1 MLMVL
6 MTMAII
12 IVVGTSMLFVTLSS
26 FSNSIADTQQ
36 TRAYN
41 AALTVSGNVQQSMEE
56 IILNKGDLI
65 TREGTYLYFTS
76 NENFTGEEE
85 IVDYTMVNGAK
96 VQVVLTNVGASD
108 GKLED
113 VLVDVIAT
121 CRQQTSKV
129 SFTYH
134 NETTTRNVTLE
145 DTFGNAFVM
154 NSDTGGTEKRDDL
167 VFRRIEG
174 DISINCWDEILDS
187 AGNPVL
193 DEDGNPKKKMT
204 TRVYNPIV
212 LEGLTGSIYANGD
225 LIIGSHDNVIKVQ
238 GNIYCD
244 GNLTIRGLDLGVN
257 LPALYKKEY
266 KKKFIKYSTIGNK
279 TFAGFEI
286 LGTGEYKEH
295 IGDGTVN
302 EAMYL
307 KYTTEAGDDD
317 FLPLQIYDEVSHY
330 TLLDLGITKF
340 YTKVYT
346 SGGQEINNG
355 EGEVLKGADGRPLA
369 IEIGEEPNPNYF
381 GATMYYT
388 PECNPE
394 DMIMQYPQGGNIY
407 CSGDIIFD
415 RVNYGYNWVFDA
427 NVGGGSQLYQ
437 YHDLSVYDSTGK
449 GKISLDGSYSENT
462 AAKNKVYNATVG
474 YNKSKIRGDIFC
486 LGRMIIAP
494 ENLALTS
501 KADKKY
507 HDEAIVFTKMNGSIY
522 DGSVFNGYLDANT
535 IKTQVYSDDD
545 TFFDRVKQLLGFNG
559 NKWNY
564 SIGNYTYSYS
574 NNTRLEWNKK
584 DDKLSTGS
592 GYTSVEV
599 YKNAIGSFIDEIK
612 DGQTY
617 ADLRNLFNSI
627 INNEKTDNGGNLYNN
642 NYILNGD
649 GYLTGMGTG
658 DGEHYVLRPIEFSKN
673 TNFYVYNWN
682 YNTLIK
688 TQANVSEEFRV
699 TEIARQLNNSSLVQE
714 CRTDGT
720 LKNTSTS
727 TVNGVPYQAAVTVK
741 FQTLDVNKVYANG
754 NIEAVGVDAFG
765 YDVKAGLNAKE
776 IDTIGAFVSNE
787 YQEIS
792 VLGII
797 MKINN
802 CDEEDALEII
812 KEDYWK
818 FDEDDDYYNAI
829 GDIGVVI
836 KDHETRTGTDREGIV
851 LGYSVTYNVKVVAT
865 YYAQSVDYDKTDLAH
880 STAHVHYVLQNI
892 SDKQYSFVQYNSKY
906 FLTKDQ
912 KGVLNKDKYWIATV
926 YNEDDDEIEEVFN
939 GKDFKGQDLNT
950 ISNEELKDCVKINNE
965 ILNNCFGGNENYYRD
980 FICAYV
986 RGDGQKF
993 SSGFIFDLEE
1003 KRSQTIAQDPTQFNF
1018 AGSYNDTYYGWSYN
1032 PSKHYYQYQEDTKSY
1047 TVNYC
1052 IKPISDKSYDTV
1064 ETSLKYD
1071 SVKDTIISLFK
1082 DIKQLALVS
1091 NSAVNSFDGIVQGH
1105 NLSVGNMI
1113 TGDKT
1118 TAVGE
1123 NSFNA
1128 GAFYDKNQGDGIYYG
1143 MYLRASNPRFTNVN
1157 KNASV
1162 LDVFHEIMSAGFV
1175 KIAVQKTESLTEASL
1190 REKINKGEVSV
1201 TEYDLFDASDKT
1213 NFEHPLKELKQ
1224 DDCILK
1230 KLGEGVN
1237 GNYSWTSIDTL
1248 NSWASSGNSRGVTNF
1263 YTADTLAYIDG
1274 TLSTLGWVNDDIPNV
1289 WTYVRYKAT
1298 IFNSNDRFYAIFQ
1311 GDDSDKNV
1319 RVMRFRNT
1327 QNKNNS
1333 WTCDNTFGL
1342 DPLYC
1347 SYDEDGNPVGGDKG
1361 GVFVNLDIGGI
1372 RTQVDYTISD
1382 NIYLNF
1388 GGEFGGY
1395 DTEREDSVVFG
1406 ASKDNGVIDSINQ
1419 LNHTKRMNITIDAT
1433 EHDVYVYINAP
1444 SKYNQVGAGEGAYV
1458 RNSDGTYTLVGEG
1471 KGDYSVT
1478 PGIEMRKCSWR
1489 IKGEHNAYIMLV
1501 GDTSINANA
1510 YKLSVNTSGGIN
1522 SSVSDRS
1529 DTMLGT
1535 HFYSGNYTTYSGS
1548 YTITSEGKSSL
1559 KLAAKEIST
1568 VESGDMYII
1577 GTMGNEMTLGRGGY
1591 INGFVY
1597 LPNGRYV
1604 NNSVGFLGILP
1615 NAYSSNNQATIVAQD
1630 VSIKGSNI
1638 GNLIFQAFDVAAS
1651 AGGTGKDVNIDF
1663 IETGEVI
1670 VINKWEFGGYYY
1682 D

>member
-286 LGTGEYKEH
+286 LGTGEYKEY
-295 IGDGTVN
+295 IGAGNVN

-355 EGEVLKGADGRPLA
+355 EGEVLKGADGNPLA

-507 HDEAIVFTKMNGSIY
+507 HDEAIVFTKMNGSSY
-522 DGSVFNGYLDANT
+522 DGSVFDGYLDANT

-545 TFFDRVKQLLGFNG
+545 TFFARVKQLLGFSG
-559 NKWNY
+559 DKWNRKE
-564 SIGNYTYSYS
+564 GNYTYNYSDSYRFKYNVNS
-574 NNTRLEWNKK
+574 AQVLYYYRNHKGSDERNLNSFLSELKKYGNNNINNLKNALIDVFNNTIN
-584 DDKLSTGS
+584 DNQ
-592 GYTSVEV
+592 TS
-599 YKNAIGSFIDEIK
+599 
-612 DGQTY
+612 
-617 ADLRNLFNSI
+617 
-627 INNEKTDNGGNLYNN
+627 LYNN

-682 YNTLIK
+682 YDTLIK

-699 TEIARQLNNSSLVQE
+699 TEIARQLNNSALVQE

-727 TVNGVPYQAAVTVK
+727 TVNGVPYQAAITVK

-802 CDEEDALEII
+802 CDEEEALEIL
-812 KEDYWK
+812 KEDYWGFEDGDNLYTGYADLTYSIKDDEKGNDSIFLKYTLVALANYKCTYYDYHAGGDRTLSWEYAKDNSVRYLVVPVYLYK
-818 FDEDDDYYNAI
+818 FEDGKFYYVNEFNYNDYKQVDEDTIKRECNLTQEQIDRIKQNKIKFSDGLYGTSSTKLNEKASAYIASNQEIPKTRYDSSQYYGDGTFGFNGPDSFHSLLNKIRLLAFKVDTFCINDYLDD
-829 GDIGVVI
+829 D
-836 KDHETRTGTDREGIV
+836 TS
-851 LGYSVTYNVKVVAT
+851 L
-865 YYAQSVDYDKTDLAH
+865 
-880 STAHVHYVLQNI
+880 
-892 SDKQYSFVQYNSKY
+892 
-906 FLTKDQ
+906 
-912 KGVLNKDKYWIATV
+912 LNKDD
-926 YNEDDDEIEEVFN
+926 YNKVQAEITYYDV
-939 GKDFKGQDLNT
+939 KNT
-950 ISNEELKDCVKINNE
+950 I
-965 ILNNCFGGNENYYRD
+965 ENL
-980 FICAYV
+980 A
-986 RGDGQKF
+986 K
-993 SSGFIFDLEE
+993 
-1003 KRSQTIAQDPTQFNF
+1003 N
-1018 AGSYNDTYYGWSYN
+1018 
-1032 PSKHYYQYQEDTKSY
+1032 
-1047 TVNYC
+1047 
-1052 IKPISDKSYDTV
+1052 
-1064 ETSLKYD
+1064 
-1071 SVKDTIISLFK
+1071 
-1082 DIKQLALVS
+1082 IKQLALVS

-1105 NLSVGNMI
+1105 NLSVDTMI
-1113 TGDKT
+1113 TGDEITK
-1118 TAVGE
+1118 VGE

-1201 TEYDLFDASDKT
+1201 TEYDLFDASDET
-1213 NFEHPLKELKQ
+1213 DFDHPLKELKQ

-1237 GNYSWTSIDTL
+1237 GNYRWTSIDTL
-1248 NSWASSGNSRGVTNF
+1248 NSWASSGNSKGITNF
-1263 YTADTLAYIDG
+1263 YTADTLAFIDG
-1274 TLSTLGWVNDDIPNV
+1274 TLSTLGWINDDIPNV

-1319 RVMRFRNT
+1319 RVMRFRNM

-1347 SYDEDGNPVGGDKG
+1347 SYDNDGNPVGGDKG

-1395 DTEREDSVVFG
+1395 DTERESPVVFG
-1406 ASKDNGVIDSINQ
+1406 ASKDNGVIDEINQ

-1458 RNSDGTYTLVGEG
+1458 RNSDGTYALVGEG

-1510 YKLSVNTSGGIN
+1510 YKLSVNTSGGVN
-1522 SSVSDRS
+1522 SSVADRS

-1638 GNLIFQAFDVAAS
+1638 GNLVFQAFDVAAS

>member
-187 AGNPVL
+187 EGKPVL
-193 DEDGNPKKKMT
+193 DSDNNPKKKMT
-204 TRVYNPIV
+204 TRYFNPIV

-225 LIIGSHDNVIKVQ
+225 LIIGAFDNVIKVQ

-286 LGTGEYKEH
+286 LGTGEYKEY
-295 IGDGTVN
+295 IGKGTVN

-307 KYTTEAGDDD
+307 KYTTENGDDD

-340 YTKVYT
+340 YTMVYVDEN
-346 SGGQEINNG
+346 GNKINDGN
-355 EGEVLKGADGRPLA
+355 GEVLKGEDGNPLA
-369 IEIGEEPNPNYF
+369 IEIGDKPNPNYY

-388 PECNPE
+388 QECKPE

-415 RVNYGYNWVFDA
+415 RVNYGYNWVFAPKGTGD
-427 NVGGGSQLYQ
+427 SIQYE
-437 YHDLSVYDSTGK
+437 YHDLSLYDGTGK
-449 GKISLDGSYSENT
+449 GKISLDGSSKENK
-462 AAKNKVYNATVG
+462 AVIDKINAATVAL
-474 YNKSKIRGDIFC
+474 NKSKINGDIFC

-494 ENLALTS
+494 ENLKFPDS
-501 KADKKY
+501 DKT
-507 HDEAIVFTKMNGSIY
+507 EAIVFTQMNGSIY

-535 IKTQVYSDDD
+535 INTQVYSDGD
-545 TFFDRVKQLLGFNG
+545 TFFERVKLLLGFNG

-564 SIGNYTYSYS
+564 NLNKTYNYNYTGGYRLYS
-574 NNTRLEWNKK
+574 NNGNIENREYYKSANDFIYQNLTPFI
-584 DDKLSTGS
+584 DQI
-592 GYTSVEV
+592 TSV
-599 YKNAIGSFIDEIK
+599 N
-612 DGQTY
+612 GQTY
-617 ADLRNLFNSI
+617 ADLKNLFNSI
-627 INNEKTDNGGNLYNN
+627 INKEKADNGGNLCNN
-642 NYILNGD
+642 NYILKGD
-649 GYLTGMGTG
+649 GYLTGKGTDEEEG
-658 DGEHYVLRPIEFSKN
+658 KKLLPIEFGKN
-673 TNFYVYNWN
+673 VNLYIYNWN
-682 YNTLIK
+682 YDLLLK
-688 TQANVSEEFRV
+688 TQTVESEEFRV
-699 TEIARQLNNSSLVQE
+699 TEISRQLNSTSRVQE
-714 CRTDGT
+714 ARADST

-727 TVNGVPYQAAVTVK
+727 TVNGVPYKAALTVK
-741 FQTLDVNKVYANG
+741 YQTLDVNKVYVNG
-754 NIEAVGVDAFG
+754 NIEAVGVNAFR
-765 YDVKAGLNAKE
+765 YDVKAGLHAKE
-776 IDTIGAFVSNE
+776 IIKNGESVSNE

-802 CDEEDALEII
+802 CDEEEAIEIL

-818 FDEDDDYYNAI
+818 FDDDDDYYNAVSDLSISVKDHEYKHDKLDIAHVADVKHDGIILSYKVNYTTTVDYECTSKIKNKTGYRMLGWTKKASMSNYGYQEGSNVHISFNYTIEYFMYDGDFYNEEGKKVKDSEIKEKFGWDDATINRFKNNVAKFSDGLFLDLNKSTLESNIKKEINEFVLRDTSTFPNYWEEEHSIVSCPDI
-829 GDIGVVI
+829 GDIKQKTNSGS
-836 KDHETRTGTDREGIV
+836 KTYGMTETTTE
-851 LGYSVTYNVKVVAT
+851 
-865 YYAQSVDYDKTDLAH
+865 
-880 STAHVHYVLQNI
+880 
-892 SDKQYSFVQYNSKY
+892 
-906 FLTKDQ
+906 
-912 KGVLNKDKYWIATV
+912 
-926 YNEDDDEIEEVFN
+926 
-939 GKDFKGQDLNT
+939 
-950 ISNEELKDCVKINNE
+950 
-965 ILNNCFGGNENYYRD
+965 
-980 FICAYV
+980 
-986 RGDGQKF
+986 
-993 SSGFIFDLEE
+993 
-1003 KRSQTIAQDPTQFNF
+1003 
-1018 AGSYNDTYYGWSYN
+1018 
-1032 PSKHYYQYQEDTKSY
+1032 
-1047 TVNYC
+1047 
-1052 IKPISDKSYDTV
+1052 YDTV

-1071 SVKDTIISLFK
+1071 SVKDTVISLVK

-1091 NSAVNSFDGIVQGH
+1091 DKEVNSFDAIVKDPKD
-1105 NLSVGNMI
+1105 NLSVDTMI
-1113 TGDKT
+1113 TYDKISVYGDG
-1118 TAVGE
+1118 VYGV
-1123 NSFNA
+1123 

-1213 NFEHPLKELKQ
+1213 NFDHPLKELKQ

-1311 GDDSDKNV
+1311 GDDRDKNV

-1395 DTEREDSVVFG
+1395 DTERESPVVFG
-1406 ASKDNGVIDSINQ
+1406 ASKDNGVIDEINQ

-1444 SKYNQVGAGEGAYV
+1444 SKYTQVEAGKGAYV
-1458 RNSDGTYTLVGEG
+1458 KNSDGTYTMVGEG

-1478 PGIEMRKCSWR
+1478 AGIEMRKCSWR

-1510 YKLSVNTSGGIN
+1510 YKLAVNIGGGIG
-1522 SSVSDRS
+1522 SDTADRS

-1638 GNLIFQAFDVAAS
+1638 GNLVFQAFDVAAS

>member
-65 TREGTYLYFTS
+65 TRGGTLLKFTS

-85 IVDYTMVNGAK
+85 TVDYTMVNGAK
-96 VQVVLTNVGASD
+96 VQVKLTNISASD
-108 GKLED
+108 ELKD

-187 AGNPVL
+187 EGKPVL
-193 DEDGNPKKKMT
+193 DSDNNPKKKMT
-204 TRVYNPIV
+204 TRYFNPIV

-286 LGTGEYKEH
+286 LGTGEYKEY
-295 IGDGTVN
+295 IGKGTVN

-307 KYTTEAGDDD
+307 KYTTESGDDD

-340 YTKVYT
+340 YTMVYVDEN
-346 SGGQEINNG
+346 GNKINDGN
-355 EGEVLKGADGRPLA
+355 GEVLKGEDGNPLA
-369 IEIGEEPNPNYF
+369 IEIGDKPNPNYY

-415 RVNYGYNWVFDA
+415 RVNYGYNWVFAPKGTGD
-427 NVGGGSQLYQ
+427 STQYK
-437 YHDLSVYDSTGK
+437 YHDLSLYDGTGK
-449 GKISLDGSYSENT
+449 GKISLDGSSKENK
-462 AAKNKVYNATVG
+462 AVIDKINAATVAL
-474 YNKSKIRGDIFC
+474 NKSKINGDIFC

-494 ENLALTS
+494 ENLLLPDS
-501 KADKKY
+501 DKT
-507 HDEAIVFTKMNGSIY
+507 EAIVFTKMNGSIY

-535 IKTQVYSDDD
+535 INTQVYSDDD
-545 TFFDRVKQLLGFNG
+545 TFFARVKQLLGFNG
-559 NKWNY
+559 KKWNY
-564 SIGNYTYSYS
+564 SIGKYTFSYS

-584 DDKLSTGS
+584 DDNLSTGS

-627 INNEKTDNGGNLYNN
+627 INSEKTDNGGNLYNN
-642 NYILNGD
+642 KYILNGG
-649 GYLTGMGTG
+649 GYLTGMSTG
-658 DGEHYVLRPIEFSKN
+658 DGEQYVLRPIEFSKN
-673 TNFYVYNWN
+673 TNLYVYNWN
-682 YNTLIK
+682 YDLLLE
-688 TQANVSEEFRV
+688 TQTVESEEFRV
-699 TEIARQLNNSSLVQE
+699 TEITRQLNSTSRVQE
-714 CRTDGT
+714 CRTDST
-720 LKNTSTS
+720 LENTSTS
-727 TVNGVPYQAAVTVK
+727 TVNGVPYKAALTVK
-741 FQTLDVNKVYANG
+741 YQTLDVNKVYVNG

-765 YDVKAGLNAKE
+765 YDVKAGLKAKK
-776 IDTIGAFVSNE
+776 IDKIGEFVSNE

-792 VLGII
+792 ILDII

-836 KDHETRTGTDREGIV
+836 KDHETRTGREGIV

-1091 NSAVNSFDGIVQGH
+1091 DKEANSFYAIVKD
-1105 NLSVGNMI
+1105 VGTMI
-1113 TGDKT
+1113 TGDEINYNNGVDKDKIAFPLFGA
-1118 TAVGE
+1118 TA
-1123 NSFNA
+1123 
-1128 GAFYDKNQGDGIYYG
+1128 AFYDKNQNDGIYYG

-1175 KIAVQKTESLTEASL
+1175 KIAVQKTETPLTEESL
-1190 REKINKGEVSV
+1190 REKIKKGDVSV

-1213 NFEHPLKELKQ
+1213 AFDYPLYQLEQ
-1224 DDCILK
+1224 SSVVVK
-1230 KLGEGVN
+1230 KG
-1237 GNYSWTSIDTL
+1237 L
-1248 NSWASSGNSRGVTNF
+1248 NPKTNF
-1263 YTADTLAYIDG
+1263 FTADNLYTIVG
-1274 TLSTLGWVNDDIPNV
+1274 SVGQLGWIDKTIRDV
-1289 WTYVRYKAT
+1289 WTYTEGNNLDRY
-1298 IFNSNDRFYAIFQ
+1298 YAIYNNQ
-1311 GDDSDKNV
+1311 DGKKDDNV
-1319 RVMRFRNT
+1319 RVMKFYSTKTNAVW
-1327 QNKNNS
+1327 S
-1333 WTCDNTFGL
+1333 CDNTFGI

-1347 SYDEDGNPVGGDKG
+1347 SYDSKGNPVGGNSG
-1361 GVFVNLDIGGI
+1361 GLFTGI
-1372 RTQVDYTISD
+1372 SNNFRTQVDYTISD

-1388 GGEFGGY
+1388 GGENGGY
-1395 DTEREDSVVFG
+1395 DTEREGPVVFG

-1419 LNHTKRMNITIDAT
+1419 LNDTKRMNITIDAT
-1433 EHDVYVYINAP
+1433 KHDVYVYINAP
-1444 SKYNQVGAGEGAYV
+1444 SKYTQPEDGKKGAYV
-1458 RNSDGTYTLVGEG
+1458 KNSDGTYTMVGEG
-1471 KGDYSVT
+1471 KGDYDVVA
-1478 PGIEMRKCSWR
+1478 GIEFRKCSWR
-1489 IKGEHNAYIMLV
+1489 VKGKHNAYIMLV

-1510 YKLSVNTSGGIN
+1510 YKLAVNENGGIG
-1522 SSVSDRS
+1522 SDTADRS

-1548 YTITSEGKSSL
+1548 YMYNASEHDKDYSL
-1559 KLAAKEIST
+1559 KIAAKEIST
-1568 VESGDMYII
+1568 VESGNMFII
-1577 GTMGNEMTLGRGGY
+1577 GTMGNELTLGRGGY
-1591 INGFVY
+1591 INGFVF

-1604 NNSVGFLGILP
+1604 NNSKGFIGILP

-1638 GNLIFQAFDVAAS
+1638 GNLVFQAFDVAAS
-1651 AGGTGKDVNIDF
+1651 AGGSSNDINIDF

>member
-1 MLMVL
+1 MLTIIQNIERFNRRYNRRRGSAMLMVL

-56 IILNKGDLI
+56 IIINKGDLI

-121 CRQQTSKV
+121 CRQQTSKI

-154 NSDTGGTEKRDDL
+154 NSDTGGEGKRDDL

-187 AGNPVL
+187 EGKPVL

-204 TRVYNPIV
+204 TRYFNPIV

-225 LIIGSHDNVIKVQ
+225 LIIGAFDNVIKVQ

-286 LGTGEYKEH
+286 LGTGEYKEY
-295 IGDGTVN
+295 IGKGTVN

-307 KYTTEAGDDD
+307 KYTTENGDDD

-340 YTKVYT
+340 YTMVYVDEN
-346 SGGQEINNG
+346 GNKINDGN
-355 EGEVLKGADGRPLA
+355 GEVLKGEDGNPLA
-369 IEIGEEPNPNYF
+369 IEIGDKPNPNYY

-388 PECNPE
+388 QECKPE

-415 RVNYGYNWVFDA
+415 RVNYGYNWVYAPKGTGD
-427 NVGGGSQLYQ
+427 STQYE
-437 YHDLSVYDSTGK
+437 YHDLSLYDGTGK
-449 GKISLDGSYSENT
+449 GKISLDGSSKENK
-462 AAKNKVYNATVG
+462 AVIDKINAATVAL
-474 YNKSKIRGDIFC
+474 NKSKINGDIFC

-494 ENLALTS
+494 ENLKFPDS
-501 KADKKY
+501 DKT
-507 HDEAIVFTKMNGSIY
+507 EAIVFTKMNGSSY
-522 DGSVFNGYLDANT
+522 DGSVFDGYLDANT
-535 IKTQVYSDDD
+535 IKTQIYSDGD
-545 TFFDRVKQLLGFNG
+545 TFFDRVKQLLGFSG
-559 NKWNY
+559 DKWNRKE
-564 SIGNYTYSYS
+564 GNYTYNYGDSYRFKYDVNDLETRYYYRNHKGS
-574 NNTRLEWNKK
+574 DNRNLNSFLKELKEYGINNLKNALIDVFNNTIN
-584 DDKLSTGS
+584 DNQ
-592 GYTSVEV
+592 TS
-599 YKNAIGSFIDEIK
+599 
-612 DGQTY
+612 
-617 ADLRNLFNSI
+617 
-627 INNEKTDNGGNLYNN
+627 LYNN
-642 NYILNGD
+642 DYILKGD
-649 GYLTGMGTG
+649 GYLTGMGTDEEEG
-658 DGEHYVLRPIEFSKN
+658 KKLLPIEFGKN
-673 TNFYVYNWN
+673 VNLYIYNWN
-682 YNTLIK
+682 YDLLLK
-688 TQANVSEEFRV
+688 TQTVESEEFRV
-699 TEIARQLNNSSLVQE
+699 TEISRQLNSTSRVQE
-714 CRTDGT
+714 ARADST

-727 TVNGVPYQAAVTVK
+727 TVNGVPYKAALTVK
-741 FQTLDVNKVYANG
+741 YQTLDINKVYACG
-754 NIEAVGVDAFG
+754 NIEAVGVNASK
-765 YDVKAGLNAKE
+765 YNVKAGLKAKE
-776 IDTIGAFVSNE
+776 IDTIGEFVSNE

-792 VLGII
+792 VLDII

-802 CDEEDALEII
+802 CNEEKALE
-812 KEDYWK
+812 KLQEDYWG
-818 FDEDDDYYNAI
+818 FEDDDNLYTGYA
-829 GDIGVVI
+829 DLTYSI
-836 KDHETRTGTDREGIV
+836 KDDEKGNDSIFLKYTLVALANYKCTYYDRHGDGDRTLSWEYANDNSVRYLVVPVYLYKITEGKFYYVNEFNYKDYKKVDEDTIKRECNLTQEQIDRIKQNKIKFSDGLYGTSSTKLNEKASAYIASNQEIPKTRYDTSQYYGDGTFGFDGSLTSSGILNETRLLAFKVGTYCMNDS
-851 LGYSVTYNVKVVAT
+851 LG
-865 YYAQSVDYDKTDLAH
+865 
-880 STAHVHYVLQNI
+880 
-892 SDKQYSFVQYNSKY
+892 SDTS
-906 FLTKDQ
+906 L
-912 KGVLNKDKYWIATV
+912 LNKDE
-926 YNEDDDEIEEVFN
+926 YNKVQAEITYYDV
-939 GKDFKGQDLNT
+939 KNT
-950 ISNEELKDCVKINNE
+950 I
-965 ILNNCFGGNENYYRD
+965 ENL
-980 FICAYV
+980 A
-986 RGDGQKF
+986 K
-993 SSGFIFDLEE
+993 
-1003 KRSQTIAQDPTQFNF
+1003 N
-1018 AGSYNDTYYGWSYN
+1018 
-1032 PSKHYYQYQEDTKSY
+1032 
-1047 TVNYC
+1047 
-1052 IKPISDKSYDTV
+1052 
-1064 ETSLKYD
+1064 
-1071 SVKDTIISLFK
+1071 
-1082 DIKQLALVS
+1082 IKQLALVS
-1091 NSAVNSFDGIVQGH
+1091 SSAVNSFDGIVQGH

-1113 TGDKT
+1113 TGDEITVKKNT
-1118 TAVGE
+1118 DKDNIVTRENLFGATA
-1123 NSFNA
+1123 
-1128 GAFYDKNQGDGIYYG
+1128 AFYDKNQGDDIYYG

-1175 KIAVQKTESLTEASL
+1175 KIAVQNTETLTEASL
-1190 REKINKGEVSV
+1190 REKIKKGEVSV
-1201 TEYDLFDASDKT
+1201 TEYDLFDTSDKT
-1213 NFEHPLKELKQ
+1213 DFDHPLKELKQ

-1248 NSWASSGNSRGVTNF
+1248 NSWASSGNSKGITNF
-1263 YTADTLAYIDG
+1263 YTADTLAFIDG
-1274 TLSTLGWVNDDIPNV
+1274 TLSTLGWINDDIPNV

-1311 GDDSDKNV
+1311 GDDRDKNV

-1347 SYDEDGNPVGGDKG
+1347 SYDSKGNPVGGDKG

-1372 RTQVDYTISD
+1372 RTQVDYTISE
-1382 NIYLNF
+1382 NTYFNF
-1388 GGEFGGY
+1388 GGENGGY
-1395 DTEREDSVVFG
+1395 DTEREGPVVFG
-1406 ASKDNGVIDSINQ
+1406 ASKDNDDKDKVTQIN
-1419 LNHTKRMNITIDAT
+1419 HSKRMNITIDASQ
-1433 EHDVYVYINAP
+1433 HDVYVYINAP
-1444 SKYNQVGAGEGAYV
+1444 SKYTQPEKGKKGAYV
-1458 RNSDGTYTLVGEG
+1458 KNSDGTYTVGEG
-1471 KGDYSVT
+1471 KGDYDVVA
-1478 PGIEMRKCSWR
+1478 GIEFRKCSWR

-1510 YKLSVNTSGGIN
+1510 YKLAVNMGGGVG
-1522 SSVSDRS
+1522 SDTADRS

-1568 VESGDMYII
+1568 VESGNMFII
-1577 GTMGNEMTLGRGGY
+1577 GTMGNELTLGRGGY

-1630 VSIKGSNI
+1630 VSVKGSNI
-1638 GNLIFQAFDVAAS
+1638 GNLVFQAFDVAAS
-1651 AGGTGKDVNIDF
+1651 AGGSSNDINIDF

-1670 VINKWEFGGYYY
+1670 EINKWEFGGFYY

>member
-154 NSDTGGTEKRDDL
+154 NSDTGGTEKRKDL

-286 LGTGEYKEH
+286 LGTGEYKEY
-295 IGDGTVN
+295 IGDGNVN

-346 SGGQEINNG
+346 SGGKAINNG

-369 IEIGEEPNPNYF
+369 IEVGEEPNPNYF

-415 RVNYGYNWVFDA
+415 RVNYGYNWVFSASGLSD
-427 NVGGGSQLYQ
+427 YEEYK

-449 GKISLDGSYSENT
+449 GKISLDGLPHENT
-462 AAKNKVYNATVG
+462 AVKNKVYNATVG

-507 HDEAIVFTKMNGSIY
+507 HDEALIFTQYDAYVSGTDVSNQGIY
-522 DGSVFNGYLDANT
+522 AKDGAN
-535 IKTQVYSDDD
+535 
-545 TFFDRVKQLLGFNG
+545 F
-559 NKWNY
+559 
-564 SIGNYTYSYS
+564 
-574 NNTRLEWNKK
+574 
-584 DDKLSTGS
+584 LSTLI
-592 GYTSVEV
+592 SVLGGKTTLSSQSLGTYNRYGATKSKIEKQD
-599 YKNAIGSFIDEIK
+599 YKSSSQIVASIKNSYNSLKAANSPNAKGEAY
-612 DGQTY
+612 QE
-617 ADLRNLFNSI
+617 LRQIFR
-627 INNEKTDNGGNLYNN
+627 D
-642 NYILNGD
+642 ILNGNTTLFDTNNLEGD
-649 GYLTGMGTG
+649 GILTGMGTG

-673 TNFYVYNWN
+673 TNLYIYNWN
-682 YNTLIK
+682 YDLLLK
-688 TQANVSEEFRV
+688 TQVNVSEEFRV
-699 TEIARQLNNSSLVQE
+699 TEITRQLNNSSLVQE

-741 FQTLDVNKVYANG
+741 FQTLDVNKVYVNG
-754 NIEAVGVDAFG
+754 NIEAVGVNAFR
-765 YDVKAGLNAKE
+765 YDVEAGLNAKE

-787 YQEIS
+787 YQALSFED
-792 VLGII
+792 II
-797 MKINN
+797 TYIYGGDEDKAEAAIKDRYFGYTNN
-802 CDEEDALEII
+802 ANGFYGNIQTYLEII
-812 KEDYWK
+812 DKYKVSAAEGEHPQTIDTNDAFVISYKQTREVKYVYSGGDDYWAWAGWK
-818 FDEDDDYYNAI
+818 NTVWTHFRPFYYNHGRSIEESNKSKNVSYDVEYFYCYGNGSKNKGFYKRNLDNKVSEDEVVGALKGYGMSETEARQLVSDIKNKNLKPSESVFLDWQKMDDNIGTPPKGDSYIREWYDIATDEDKYD
-829 GDIGVVI
+829 GDTQ
-836 KDHETRTGTDREGIV
+836 ETIF
-851 LGYSVTYNVKVVAT
+851 
-865 YYAQSVDYDKTDLAH
+865 
-880 STAHVHYVLQNI
+880 YVSKYKSNL
-892 SDKQYSFVQYNSKY
+892 KQY
-906 FLTKDQ
+906 DE
-912 KGVLNKDKYWIATV
+912 LNIYLDYSEYEDII
-926 YNEDDDEIEEVFN
+926 DDD
-939 GKDFKGQDLNT
+939 K
-950 ISNEELKDCVKINNE
+950 LK
-965 ILNNCFGGNENYYRD
+965 
-980 FICAYV
+980 
-986 RGDGQKF
+986 
-993 SSGFIFDLEE
+993 S
-1003 KRSQTIAQDPTQFNF
+1003 
-1018 AGSYNDTYYGWSYN
+1018 
-1032 PSKHYYQYQEDTKSY
+1032 
-1047 TVNYC
+1047 
-1052 IKPISDKSYDTV
+1052 
-1064 ETSLKYD
+1064 
-1071 SVKDTIISLFK
+1071 
-1082 DIKQLALVS
+1082 LALVS

-1123 NSFNA
+1123 TSFNA
-1128 GAFYDKNQGDGIYYG
+1128 GAFYDKNQNDGIYYG

-1201 TEYDLFDASDKT
+1201 TEYDLFDTSDKT
-1213 NFEHPLKELKQ
+1213 DFDYPLKELKQ

-1237 GNYSWTSIDTL
+1237 GNYRWTSIDTL

-1263 YTADTLAYIDG
+1263 YTADTLAFIDG
-1274 TLSTLGWVNDDIPNV
+1274 TLSTLGWINDDIPNV

-1311 GDDSDKNV
+1311 GDDRDKNV

-1347 SYDEDGNPVGGDKG
+1347 SYDNNGNPVGGDKG

-1395 DTEREDSVVFG
+1395 DTERESPVVFG

-1444 SKYNQVGAGEGAYV
+1444 SKYNQVGDGNGAYV
-1458 RNSDGTYTLVGEG
+1458 RNSDGTYALVGEG
-1471 KGDYSVT
+1471 KGDYSVV
-1478 PGIEMRKCSWR
+1478 PGIEFRKCSWR

-1510 YKLSVNTSGGIN
+1510 YKLSVNTGGGIN

-1638 GNLIFQAFDVAAS
+1638 GNLVFQAFDVAAS

-1663 IETGEVI
+1663 IETGEI
-1670 VINKWEFGGYYY
+1670 IIISKWEFGGYYY

>member
-355 EGEVLKGADGRPLA
+355 EGEVLKGADGNPLA

-449 GKISLDGSYSENT
+449 GKISLDGTLSENN

-507 HDEAIVFTKMNGSIY
+507 HDEAIVFTKMNGSSY
-522 DGSVFNGYLDANT
+522 DGSVFDGYLDANT

-559 NKWNY
+559 KKWNY
-564 SIGNYTYSYS
+564 NLNKTYNYDYTGGYRLYS
-574 NNTRLEWNKK
+574 NNGNIENREYYKSANEFINQNLMPFIEQI
-584 DDKLSTGS
+584 
-592 GYTSVEV
+592 TSV
-599 YKNAIGSFIDEIK
+599 N
-612 DGQTY
+612 GQTY

-627 INNEKTDNGGNLYNN
+627 INSEKNDNGGNLYNN
-642 NYILNGD
+642 DYILNGD
-649 GYLTGMGTG
+649 GILTGMGTG

-673 TNFYVYNWN
+673 TNLYIYNWN
-682 YNTLIK
+682 YDTLIK

-699 TEIARQLNNSSLVQE
+699 TEITRQLNNSSLVQE

-765 YDVKAGLNAKE
+765 YDVKAGLKANE

-792 VLGII
+792 ILDII

-802 CDEEDALEII
+802 CDEEEALEII

-818 FDEDDDYYNAI
+818 FDDDDDYYNAVSDLSI
-829 GDIGVVI
+829 SV
-836 KDHETRTGTDREGIV
+836 KDREYKDQIIDVKHDGII
-851 LGYSVTYNVKVVAT
+851 LSYKVNYT
-865 YYAQSVDYDKTDLAH
+865 TTVDYECTYIKPWKVGEVKRYATWTKKASMPNYGYQEGRNVHISFNYAIEYFMYDGDFYNGEGKKVKDSEIKEKFGWDDATVTRFKNNVAKFSDGLFLDLNK
-880 STAHVHYVLQNI
+880 STLENKIKKEIKAYVLQNT
-892 SDKQYSFVQYNSKY
+892 STF
-906 FLTKDQ
+906 
-912 KGVLNKDKYWIATV
+912 
-926 YNEDDDEIEEVFN
+926 
-939 GKDFKGQDLNT
+939 
-950 ISNEELKDCVKINNE
+950 
-965 ILNNCFGGNENYYRD
+965 
-980 FICAYV
+980 
-986 RGDGQKF
+986 
-993 SSGFIFDLEE
+993 
-1003 KRSQTIAQDPTQFNF
+1003 
-1018 AGSYNDTYYGWSYN
+1018 
-1032 PSKHYYQYQEDTKSY
+1032 
-1047 TVNYC
+1047 
-1052 IKPISDKSYDTV
+1052 PISFQTEHSLAIYPDVGDKKEKTNSGSETYRMTKTTTEYDTV

-1091 NSAVNSFDGIVQGH
+1091 NSAVNSFDGIVQGN

-1118 TAVGE
+1118 TSVGE

-1128 GAFYDKNQGDGIYYG
+1128 GAFYDKNQNDGIYYG
-1143 MYLRASNPRFTNVN
+1143 MYLRVSNPRFTNVN

-1213 NFEHPLKELKQ
+1213 NFDHPLKELKQ

-1263 YTADTLAYIDG
+1263 YTADTLAFIDG

-1347 SYDEDGNPVGGDKG
+1347 SYDNDGNPVGGDKG

-1395 DTEREDSVVFG
+1395 DTERESPVVFG

-1444 SKYNQVGAGEGAYV
+1444 SKYNQVGDGKGAYV
-1458 RNSDGTYTLVGEG
+1458 KNSDGTYALVGEG
-1471 KGDYSVT
+1471 KGDYSVV
-1478 PGIEMRKCSWR
+1478 PGIEFRKCSWR

-1510 YKLSVNTSGGIN
+1510 YKLSVNTGGGIN

-1638 GNLIFQAFDVAAS
+1638 GNLVFQAFDVAAS

>member
-346 SGGQEINNG
+346 SGGNAINNG
-355 EGEVLKGADGRPLA
+355 EGEVLKGADGNPLA

-462 AAKNKVYNATVG
+462 ATKNKVYNATVG
-474 YNKSKIRGDIFC
+474 YNKSKIRGDVFC

-494 ENLALTS
+494 ENLMLTPKS
-501 KADKKY
+501 DKIN
-507 HDEAIVFTKMNGSIY
+507 HTEAIVFTQMNGSSY
-522 DGSVFNGYLDANT
+522 NGAVFNGYLDANT
-535 IKTQVYSDDD
+535 INTQVYSDDD
-545 TFFDRVKQLLGFNG
+545 TFFARVKQLLGFNG
-559 NKWNY
+559 KKWNY
-564 SIGNYTYSYS
+564 SIGKYTFSYS

-584 DDKLSTGS
+584 DDNLSTGS

-627 INNEKTDNGGNLYNN
+627 INSEKTDNGGNLYNN

-673 TNFYVYNWN
+673 TNLYVYNWN
-682 YNTLIK
+682 YDTLIK

-699 TEIARQLNNSSLVQE
+699 TEIARQLNNSALVQE

-1113 TGDKT
+1113 TGDKIT
-1118 TAVGE
+1118 VKKNTDKDIVKRETLFGATA
-1123 NSFNA
+1123 
-1128 GAFYDKNQGDGIYYG
+1128 AFYDKNQGDGIYYG
-1143 MYLRASNPRFTNVN
+1143 MYLRASNPRFTNVS

-1162 LDVFHEIMSAGFV
+1162 LDVFQEIMSAGFV
-1175 KIAVQKTESLTEASL
+1175 KIAVQKTETLTEKTL
-1190 REKINKGEVSV
+1190 REKINKGEVTV
-1201 TEYDLFDASDKT
+1201 TEYDMVVASDDKDNKDADFAYPLYQLEQASVVVKKGLNPRT
-1213 NFEHPLKELKQ
+1213 NF
-1224 DDCILK
+1224 
-1230 KLGEGVN
+1230 
-1237 GNYSWTSIDTL
+1237 
-1248 NSWASSGNSRGVTNF
+1248 F
-1263 YTADTLAYIDG
+1263 TADNLYTIVG
-1274 TLSTLGWVNDDIPNV
+1274 SVGQLGWIDKTIRDV
-1289 WTYVRYKAT
+1289 WTYTEGNDWDRY
-1298 IFNSNDRFYAIFQ
+1298 YAIYNNQ
-1311 GDDSDKNV
+1311 DGKKDDNV
-1319 RVMRFRNT
+1319 RVMKFYSTKSNAV
-1327 QNKNNS
+1327 
-1333 WTCDNTFGL
+1333 WTCDNTFGI

-1347 SYDEDGNPVGGDKG
+1347 SYDDKGNPVGGNSG
-1361 GVFVNLDIGGI
+1361 GLFTGI
-1372 RTQVDYTISD
+1372 SNNFRTQVDYTISD

-1388 GGEFGGY
+1388 GGENIPNVSY
-1395 DTEREDSVVFG
+1395 DTEKKGPVVFG

-1419 LNHTKRMNITIDAT
+1419 LNDTKRMNITIDAT

-1478 PGIEMRKCSWR
+1478 AGIEFRKCSWR

-1522 SSVSDRS
+1522 SSVADRS

-1548 YTITSEGKSSL
+1548 YMYNASEHDKDYSL
-1559 KLAAKEIST
+1559 KIAAKEINT

-1638 GNLIFQAFDVAAS
+1638 GNLVFQAFDVAAS

>member
-96 VQVVLTNVGASD
+96 VQVVLTNIGASD

-134 NETTTRNVTLE
+134 NETTTRNITLE

-154 NSDTGGTEKRDDL
+154 NSDMNIDTGGTEKRDDL

-187 AGNPVL
+187 EGKPVL

-204 TRVYNPIV
+204 TRYFNPIV

-225 LIIGSHDNVIKVQ
+225 LIIGAFDNVIKVQ

-266 KKKFIKYSTIGNK
+266 KKKFIKYSTIGNT

-286 LGTGEYKEH
+286 LGTGEYKEY
-295 IGDGTVN
+295 IGKGTVN

-307 KYTTEAGDDD
+307 KYTKNGDDD

-340 YTKVYT
+340 YTMVYVDEN
-346 SGGQEINNG
+346 GNKINDGN
-355 EGEVLKGADGRPLA
+355 GEVLKGADGNPLA
-369 IEIGEEPNPNYF
+369 IEIGDKPNPNYY

-388 PECNPE
+388 QECKPE

-415 RVNYGYNWVFDA
+415 RVNYGYNWVFAPKGTGD
-427 NVGGGSQLYQ
+427 SIQYE
-437 YHDLSVYDSTGK
+437 YHDLSLYDGTGK
-449 GKISLDGSYSENT
+449 GKISLDGSPKENK
-462 AAKNKVYNATVG
+462 AVIDKINAATVAL
-474 YNKSKIRGDIFC
+474 NKSKINGDVFC

-494 ENLALTS
+494 ENLLLPDS
-501 KADKKY
+501 DKT
-507 HDEAIVFTKMNGSIY
+507 EAIVFTKMNGSSY
-522 DGSVFNGYLDANT
+522 NGAVFNGYLDANT
-535 IKTQVYSDDD
+535 INTQVYSDGD
-545 TFFDRVKQLLGFNG
+545 TFFERVKLLLGFSG
-559 NKWNY
+559 DEWNRKE
-564 SIGNYTYSYS
+564 GNYTYNYGDSYRFKYEVNS
-574 NNTRLEWNKK
+574 AQVLYYYRNHEGSDNRNLNSFLSELKKYGNNNINNLKNALIDVFNNTIN
-584 DDKLSTGS
+584 DNQ
-592 GYTSVEV
+592 TS
-599 YKNAIGSFIDEIK
+599 
-612 DGQTY
+612 
-617 ADLRNLFNSI
+617 
-627 INNEKTDNGGNLYNN
+627 LYNN
-642 NYILNGD
+642 DYILKGD
-649 GYLTGMGTG
+649 GYLTGMGTDEEEG
-658 DGEHYVLRPIEFSKN
+658 KKLLPIEFGKN
-673 TNFYVYNWN
+673 VNLYVYNWN
-682 YNTLIK
+682 YDLLLE
-688 TQANVSEEFRV
+688 TQTVESEEFRV
-699 TEIARQLNNSSLVQE
+699 TEISRQLNNSSLVQE
-714 CRTDGT
+714 CRTDST

-727 TVNGVPYQAAVTVK
+727 TVNGVPYQAAITVK
-741 FQTLDVNKVYANG
+741 FQTLDVDKVYANG
-754 NIEAVGVDAFG
+754 NIEAVGVNAFG
-765 YDVKAGLNAKE
+765 YGYDDDVKAGLKANE
-776 IDTIGAFVSNE
+776 IDTIGEFVSNE

-792 VLGII
+792 ILDII

-802 CDEEDALEII
+802 FNEKEALEKLQKDYWGFKDGDNLYTGYADLTYSIKDLEDAAKKADCIFLKYKLIAKAPYKCTYYHYHGNTTRTLEWNYTGGNVSYLVVPEYLYKDGKFYYVNELNYEDWKEVDANEIMSKCNLSSQQIERI
-812 KEDYWK
+812 KANQIK
-818 FDEDDDYYNAI
+818 FSDGLFGASKEVLQQYATNYINNHTF
-829 GDIGVVI
+829 I
-836 KDHETRTGTDREGIV
+836 KDTYDNDGWFGDGTFGCDSARKGDTKTLAFV
-851 LGYSVTYNVKVVAT
+851 VGSYCMNDSLG
-865 YYAQSVDYDKTDLAH
+865 
-880 STAHVHYVLQNI
+880 
-892 SDKQYSFVQYNSKY
+892 SDTS
-906 FLTKDQ
+906 L
-912 KGVLNKDKYWIATV
+912 LNKDE
-926 YNEDDDEIEEVFN
+926 YNKVQAEITYYDV
-939 GKDFKGQDLNT
+939 KNT
-950 ISNEELKDCVKINNE
+950 I
-965 ILNNCFGGNENYYRD
+965 ENL
-980 FICAYV
+980 A
-986 RGDGQKF
+986 K
-993 SSGFIFDLEE
+993 
-1003 KRSQTIAQDPTQFNF
+1003 N
-1018 AGSYNDTYYGWSYN
+1018 
-1032 PSKHYYQYQEDTKSY
+1032 
-1047 TVNYC
+1047 
-1052 IKPISDKSYDTV
+1052 
-1064 ETSLKYD
+1064 
-1071 SVKDTIISLFK
+1071 
-1082 DIKQLALVS
+1082 IKQLALVS
-1091 NSAVNSFDGIVQGH
+1091 NKEANSFYAIVKD
-1105 NLSVGNMI
+1105 VGTMI
-1113 TGDKT
+1113 TGDNT
-1118 TAVGE
+1118 TSYGD
-1123 NSFNA
+1123 NSY
-1128 GAFYDKNQGDGIYYG
+1128 GSVPAFYDKNQGDGIYYG

-1175 KIAVQKTESLTEASL
+1175 KIAVQKTESFLTEASL
-1190 REKINKGEVSV
+1190 RTKINNGEVSV
-1201 TEYDLFDASDKT
+1201 TEYDLFDTSDKT
-1213 NFEHPLKELKQ
+1213 DFDHPLKELKQ

-1263 YTADTLAYIDG
+1263 YTADTLAFIDG
-1274 TLSTLGWVNDDIPNV
+1274 TLSTLGLVNDDIHNV

-1311 GDDSDKNV
+1311 GDDRDKNV
-1319 RVMRFRNT
+1319 RVMKFYSTKTNAVL
-1327 QNKNNS
+1327 S
-1333 WTCDNTFGL
+1333 CDNTFGI

-1347 SYDEDGNPVGGDKG
+1347 SYDSKGNPVGGDKG

-1372 RTQVDYTISD
+1372 RTQVDYTISE
-1382 NIYLNF
+1382 NTYFNF
-1388 GGEFGGY
+1388 GGENGGY
-1395 DTEREDSVVFG
+1395 DTEREGPVVFG
-1406 ASKDNGVIDSINQ
+1406 ASKDNLTQIN
-1419 LNHTKRMNITIDAT
+1419 HSKRMNITIDAT

-1444 SKYNQVGAGEGAYV
+1444 SKYTQPEKGKKGAYV
-1458 RNSDGTYTLVGEG
+1458 KNSDGTYTMVGEG
-1471 KGDYSVT
+1471 KGDYDVVA
-1478 PGIEMRKCSWR
+1478 GIEFRKCSWR
-1489 IKGEHNAYIMLV
+1489 VKGKHNAYIMLV

-1510 YKLSVNTSGGIN
+1510 YKLAVNIDGGVG
-1522 SSVSDRS
+1522 SDTADRS

-1535 HFYSGNYTTYSGS
+1535 HFYSGYYTTYSGS

-1604 NNSVGFLGILP
+1604 NNTVGFLGILP

-1638 GNLIFQAFDVAAS
+1638 GNLVFQAFDVAAS

>member
-225 LIIGSHDNVIKVQ
+225 LIIGAFDNVIKVQ

-286 LGTGEYKEH
+286 LGTGEYKEY
-295 IGDGTVN
+295 IGKGTVN

-307 KYTTEAGDDD
+307 KYTTESGDDD

-340 YTKVYT
+340 YTMVYVDEN
-346 SGGQEINNG
+346 GNKINDGN
-355 EGEVLKGADGRPLA
+355 GEVLKGADGNPLA
-369 IEIGEEPNPNYF
+369 IEIGDKPNPNYY

-388 PECNPE
+388 QECKPE

-415 RVNYGYNWVFDA
+415 RVNYGYNWVFAPKGTGD
-427 NVGGGSQLYQ
+427 STQYE
-437 YHDLSVYDSTGK
+437 YHDLSLYDGTGK
-449 GKISLDGSYSENT
+449 GKISLDGSSKENK
-462 AAKNKVYNATVG
+462 AVIDKINAATVAL
-474 YNKSKIRGDIFC
+474 NKSKINGDIFC

-494 ENLALTS
+494 ENLKFPDS
-501 KADKKY
+501 DKT
-507 HDEAIVFTKMNGSIY
+507 EAIVFTKMNGSIY

-535 IKTQVYSDDD
+535 INTQVYSDDD
-545 TFFDRVKQLLGFNG
+545 TFFARVKQLLGFSG
-559 NKWNY
+559 DEWNRKE
-564 SIGNYTYSYS
+564 GNYTYNGSNSYRFTYDKNNTVPACGDYSYKHTFNNYS
-574 NNTRLEWNKK
+574 NLDSFVSALETYGNNNINN
-584 DDKLSTGS
+584 L
-592 GYTSVEV
+592 
-599 YKNAIGSFIDEIK
+599 KNALIDVFNNTIN
-612 DGQTY
+612 DNQT
-617 ADLRNLFNSI
+617 S
-627 INNEKTDNGGNLYNN
+627 LYNN
-642 NYILNGD
+642 DYILKGD
-649 GYLTGMGTG
+649 GYLTDMGTDEEEG
-658 DGEHYVLRPIEFSKN
+658 KKLLPIEFGKN
-673 TNFYVYNWN
+673 VNLYIYNWN
-682 YNTLIK
+682 YDLLLK
-688 TQANVSEEFRV
+688 TQTVESEEFRV
-699 TEIARQLNNSSLVQE
+699 TEISRQLNSTSRVQE
-714 CRTDGT
+714 ARADGT

-727 TVNGVPYQAAVTVK
+727 TVNGVPYKAALTVK
-741 FQTLDVNKVYANG
+741 YQTLDVNKVYVNG
-754 NIEAVGVDAFG
+754 NIEAVGVNAFG
-765 YDVKAGLNAKE
+765 YDVKAGLKAKE
-776 IDTIGAFVSNE
+776 IDTIGEFVSNE

-792 VLGII
+792 VLDII

-802 CDEEDALEII
+802 CNEKKALEILKEEYWGFEDGDNLYTGYADLTYSI
-812 KEDYWK
+812 KDDEKGNDCIFLKYDLVATAKYKCLSENSRTLEWEYVEGSKVEYLLMPAVLYKFSDSKFYIINEKTGKYEDYNPQNS
-818 FDEDDDYYNAI
+818 DELNEF
-829 GDIGVVI
+829 I
-836 KDHETRTGTDREGIV
+836 KDSGFTYEEVQRIINKQIKFSDGLYGINDGVLKKIAEEHIFKNKSFEEKYKDFQYRGKGTFGINWAGKNDERTLAFVVGTFSFKDN
-851 LGYSVTYNVKVVAT
+851 LG
-865 YYAQSVDYDKTDLAH
+865 DYTSL
-880 STAHVHYVLQNI
+880 
-892 SDKQYSFVQYNSKY
+892 
-906 FLTKDQ
+906 
-912 KGVLNKDKYWIATV
+912 LNKDE
-926 YNEDDDEIEEVFN
+926 YNKVQAEITYYDV
-939 GKDFKGQDLNT
+939 KNT
-950 ISNEELKDCVKINNE
+950 I
-965 ILNNCFGGNENYYRD
+965 ENL
-980 FICAYV
+980 A
-986 RGDGQKF
+986 K
-993 SSGFIFDLEE
+993 
-1003 KRSQTIAQDPTQFNF
+1003 N
-1018 AGSYNDTYYGWSYN
+1018 
-1032 PSKHYYQYQEDTKSY
+1032 
-1047 TVNYC
+1047 
-1052 IKPISDKSYDTV
+1052 
-1064 ETSLKYD
+1064 
-1071 SVKDTIISLFK
+1071 
-1082 DIKQLALVS
+1082 IKQLALVS
-1091 NSAVNSFDGIVQGH
+1091 DKEANSFYAIVKD
-1105 NLSVGNMI
+1105 VGTMI
-1113 TGDKT
+1113 TGDET
-1118 TAVGE
+1118 TSVGE

-1175 KIAVQKTESLTEASL
+1175 KIAVQNTEELTEKTL
-1190 REKINKGEVSV
+1190 REKIKKGEVSV

-1213 NFEHPLKELKQ
+1213 NFDHPLKELKQ

-1263 YTADTLAYIDG
+1263 YTADTLAFIDG

-1347 SYDEDGNPVGGDKG
+1347 SYDNDGNPVGGDKG

-1395 DTEREDSVVFG
+1395 DTERESPVVFG

-1444 SKYNQVGAGEGAYV
+1444 SKYNQVGDGNGAYV
-1458 RNSDGTYTLVGEG
+1458 RNSDGTYALVGEG
-1471 KGDYSVT
+1471 KGDYSVV
-1478 PGIEMRKCSWR
+1478 PGIEFRKCSWR

-1522 SSVSDRS
+1522 SSVADRS

-1638 GNLIFQAFDVAAS
+1638 GNLVFQAFDVAAS

>member
-286 LGTGEYKEH
+286 LGTGEYKEY
-295 IGDGTVN
+295 IGAGNVN

-346 SGGQEINNG
+346 SGGKVINNG

-388 PECNPE
+388 PECKPE
-394 DMIMQYPQGGNIY
+394 EMIMQYPQGGNIY

-415 RVNYGYNWVFDA
+415 RVNYGYNWVFSASGLSD
-427 NVGGGSQLYQ
+427 YEEYK

-449 GKISLDGSYSENT
+449 GKISLDGLPHENT
-462 AAKNKVYNATVG
+462 AVKNKVYNATVG
-474 YNKSKIRGDIFC
+474 YNKSQIRGDIFC

-494 ENLALTS
+494 ENLALSS

-507 HDEAIVFTKMNGSIY
+507 HDEALIFTKYDAYVSGTDVSNQGIY
-522 DGSVFNGYLDANT
+522 AKGGANFLSALIGILGGKRQLEEQSLGNYNRYDASRDKIETKNYSSSSQIAEG
-535 IKTQVYSDDD
+535 IKNNYNSLKAANSPNAKGESYQELRKIFRDI
-545 TFFDRVKQLLGFNG
+545 LNG
-559 NKWNY
+559 N
-564 SIGNYTYSYS
+564 TTLFDT
-574 NNTRLEWNKK
+574 NNLK
-584 DDKLSTGS
+584 
-592 GYTSVEV
+592 
-599 YKNAIGSFIDEIK
+599 
-612 DGQTY
+612 
-617 ADLRNLFNSI
+617 
-627 INNEKTDNGGNLYNN
+627 
-642 NYILNGD
+642 GD

-673 TNFYVYNWN
+673 TNLYIYNWN
-682 YNTLIK
+682 YDLLLK
-688 TQANVSEEFRV
+688 TQVNVSEEFRV
-699 TEIARQLNNSSLVQE
+699 TEITRQLNNSSLVQE

-720 LKNTSTS
+720 LKNTSAS

-741 FQTLDVNKVYANG
+741 FQTLDVNKVYVNG

-765 YDVKAGLNAKE
+765 YDVKAGLKANE

-787 YQEIS
+787 YQALSFED
-792 VLGII
+792 II
-797 MKINN
+797 TYI
-802 CDEEDALEII
+802 
-812 KEDYWK
+812 YGG
-818 FDEDDDYYNAI
+818 DEDKAEAA
-829 GDIGVVI
+829 I
-836 KDHETRTGTDREGIV
+836 KDRYFGYTNNANGFYGNIQTYYEVIDNYNRSGGEGTFQAAVYEYDMFVISYEQKREVKYVYPRIKYWLDWGSYQTYLYNHEKSVAKSNDNV
-851 LGYSVTYNVKVVAT
+851 SYKLGYFYCYGKDGKNVGFYNGNLDNRASEDEVRQAIMSANNGLSESEANRLIADIKAGKLKPSDYAYLEAWQTMGDDIEDNDRLGDTFTLKNAALDKEKVYDGPT
-865 YYAQSVDYDKTDLAH
+865 QRKNFFITKNSQNLEKYDELNIYLDYSEYED
-880 STAHVHYVLQNI
+880 I
-892 SDKQYSFVQYNSKY
+892 
-906 FLTKDQ
+906 
-912 KGVLNKDKYWIATV
+912 I
-926 YNEDDDEIEEVFN
+926 DDD
-939 GKDFKGQDLNT
+939 K
-950 ISNEELKDCVKINNE
+950 LK
-965 ILNNCFGGNENYYRD
+965 
-980 FICAYV
+980 
-986 RGDGQKF
+986 
-993 SSGFIFDLEE
+993 S
-1003 KRSQTIAQDPTQFNF
+1003 
-1018 AGSYNDTYYGWSYN
+1018 
-1032 PSKHYYQYQEDTKSY
+1032 
-1047 TVNYC
+1047 
-1052 IKPISDKSYDTV
+1052 
-1064 ETSLKYD
+1064 
-1071 SVKDTIISLFK
+1071 
-1082 DIKQLALVS
+1082 LALVS
-1091 NSAVNSFDGIVQGH
+1091 NSAVNSFDAIVQGH

-1123 NSFNA
+1123 TSFNA

-1201 TEYDLFDASDKT
+1201 TEYDLFDTSDKT
-1213 NFEHPLKELKQ
+1213 NFDHPLKELKQ

-1237 GNYSWTSIDTL
+1237 GNYRWTSIDTL

-1263 YTADTLAYIDG
+1263 YTADTLAFIDG
-1274 TLSTLGWVNDDIPNV
+1274 TLSTLGWINDDIPNV

-1311 GDDSDKNV
+1311 GDDRDKNV

-1347 SYDEDGNPVGGDKG
+1347 SYDNDGNPVGGDKG

-1395 DTEREDSVVFG
+1395 DTERESPVVFG

-1458 RNSDGTYTLVGEG
+1458 RNSDGTYALVGEG
-1471 KGDYSVT
+1471 KGDYSVV
-1478 PGIEMRKCSWR
+1478 PGIEFRKCSWR

-1510 YKLSVNTSGGIN
+1510 YKLSVNTGGGIN

-1630 VSIKGSNI
+1630 VSVKGSNI
-1638 GNLIFQAFDVAAS
+1638 GNLVFQAFDVAAS

-1663 IETGEVI
+1663 IETGEI
-1670 VINKWEFGGYYY
+1670 IIISKWEFGGYYY

>member
-113 VLVDVIAT
+113 ILVDVIAT

-154 NSDTGGTEKRDDL
+154 NSDTGGTEKRKDL

-225 LIIGSHDNVIKVQ
+225 LIIGSEDNVIKVQ

-266 KKKFIKYSTIGNK
+266 RKHFIKYSTIGNK

-286 LGTGEYKEH
+286 LGTGEYKEY
-295 IGDGTVN
+295 IGEGNVN

-330 TLLDLGITKF
+330 TLLDLGITRF

-346 SGGQEINNG
+346 SGGKVINNG

-388 PECNPE
+388 PECKPE
-394 DMIMQYPQGGNIY
+394 EMIMQYPQGGNIY

-415 RVNYGYNWVFDA
+415 RVNRGYNWVFSASGLSD
-427 NVGGGSQLYQ
+427 YEEYK
-437 YHDLSVYDSTGK
+437 YHDLSIYDSTGK
-449 GKISLDGSYSENT
+449 GKISLDGLPHEDM
-462 AAKNKVYNATVG
+462 AVKNKVYNATVG
-474 YNKSKIRGDIFC
+474 YNKSQIRGDIFC

-494 ENLALTS
+494 ENLMLTPKSDKINHTEAL
-501 KADKKY
+501 
-507 HDEAIVFTKMNGSIY
+507 IFTKYDAYVSGTDVSNQGIY
-522 DGSVFNGYLDANT
+522 AYGGANFLSAIIGILGGKRQLEEQSLGNYNRYDASRDKIETKNYSSSSQIAEG
-535 IKTQVYSDDD
+535 IKNNYNSLKAANSPNAKGESYQELRKIFRDI
-545 TFFDRVKQLLGFNG
+545 LNG
-559 NKWNY
+559 N
-564 SIGNYTYSYS
+564 TTLFDT
-574 NNTRLEWNKK
+574 NNLK
-584 DDKLSTGS
+584 
-592 GYTSVEV
+592 
-599 YKNAIGSFIDEIK
+599 
-612 DGQTY
+612 
-617 ADLRNLFNSI
+617 
-627 INNEKTDNGGNLYNN
+627 
-642 NYILNGD
+642 GD

-673 TNFYVYNWN
+673 TNLYIYNWN
-682 YNTLIK
+682 YDTLIK

-699 TEIARQLNNSSLVQE
+699 TEITRQLNNSSLVQE

-720 LKNTSTS
+720 LKNTSAS

-741 FQTLDVNKVYANG
+741 FQTLDVNKVYVNG

-765 YDVKAGLNAKE
+765 YDVKAGLKANE

-787 YQEIS
+787 YQALSFEDIITYIYGGDEDKAEAAIKDRYFGYTNNANGFYGNIQTYYEVIDNYNRSGGEGTFQAAVYEYDMFVIS
-792 VLGII
+792 YEQTREVKYVYPRIKYWLDWGSYQTYLYNHEKSVAKSNDNVSYKLGYFYCYGKDGKNVGFYNGNLDNRVSEDEVRQAI
-797 MKINN
+797 MSANN
-802 CDEEDALEII
+802 GLSESEANRLIADI
-812 KEDYWK
+812 KEGKLKPSDCAYLEAWQTMN
-818 FDEDDDYYNAI
+818 DDIEDDDRLGDTFTLKNAALDKEI
-829 GDIGVVI
+829 VKDGPTQI
-836 KDHETRTGTDREGIV
+836 KAFF
-851 LGYSVTYNVKVVAT
+851 VTKN
-865 YYAQSVDYDKTDLAH
+865 S
-880 STAHVHYVLQNI
+880 QNL
-892 SDKQYSFVQYNSKY
+892 KQY
-906 FLTKDQ
+906 DE
-912 KGVLNKDKYWIATV
+912 LNIYLDYSEYEDII
-926 YNEDDDEIEEVFN
+926 DDD
-939 GKDFKGQDLNT
+939 K
-950 ISNEELKDCVKINNE
+950 LK
-965 ILNNCFGGNENYYRD
+965 
-980 FICAYV
+980 
-986 RGDGQKF
+986 
-993 SSGFIFDLEE
+993 S
-1003 KRSQTIAQDPTQFNF
+1003 
-1018 AGSYNDTYYGWSYN
+1018 
-1032 PSKHYYQYQEDTKSY
+1032 
-1047 TVNYC
+1047 
-1052 IKPISDKSYDTV
+1052 
-1064 ETSLKYD
+1064 
-1071 SVKDTIISLFK
+1071 
-1082 DIKQLALVS
+1082 LALVS

-1128 GAFYDKNQGDGIYYG
+1128 GAFYDKNQNDGIYYG

-1175 KIAVQKTESLTEASL
+1175 KIAVQKTEELTEETL

-1201 TEYDLFDASDKT
+1201 TEYDLFDTSDKT
-1213 NFEHPLKELKQ
+1213 DFDHPLKELKQ

-1237 GNYSWTSIDTL
+1237 GNYRWTSIDTL

-1263 YTADTLAYIDG
+1263 YTADTLAFIDG

-1311 GDDSDKNV
+1311 GDDRDKNV

-1347 SYDEDGNPVGGDKG
+1347 SYDNDGNPVGGDKG

-1395 DTEREDSVVFG
+1395 DTERESPVVFG

-1444 SKYNQVGAGEGAYV
+1444 SKYNQVGDGNGAYV
-1458 RNSDGTYTLVGEG
+1458 RNSDGTYALVGEG
-1471 KGDYSVT
+1471 KGDYSVV
-1478 PGIEMRKCSWR
+1478 PGIEFRKCSWR

-1510 YKLSVNTSGGIN
+1510 YKLSVNTSGGVN
-1522 SSVSDRS
+1522 SSVADRS

-1638 GNLIFQAFDVAAS
+1638 GNLVFQAFDVAAS

>member
-187 AGNPVL
+187 EGKPVL
-193 DEDGNPKKKMT
+193 DSDNNPKKKMT
-204 TRVYNPIV
+204 TRYFNPIV

-286 LGTGEYKEH
+286 LGTGEYKEY
-295 IGDGTVN
+295 IGKGTVN

-307 KYTTEAGDDD
+307 KYTTESGDDD

-340 YTKVYT
+340 YTMVYVDEN
-346 SGGQEINNG
+346 GNKINDGN
-355 EGEVLKGADGRPLA
+355 GEVLKGEDGNPLA
-369 IEIGEEPNPNYF
+369 IEIGDKPNPNYY

-415 RVNYGYNWVFDA
+415 RVNYGYNWVFAPKGTGD
-427 NVGGGSQLYQ
+427 STQYK
-437 YHDLSVYDSTGK
+437 YHDLSLYDGTGK
-449 GKISLDGSYSENT
+449 GKISLDGSSKENK
-462 AAKNKVYNATVG
+462 AVIDKINAATVAL
-474 YNKSKIRGDIFC
+474 NKSKINGDIFC

-507 HDEAIVFTKMNGSIY
+507 HDEALIFTQYDAYVSGTDVSNQGIYAKGGANFLSAIIGILGGKRQLEEQSLGNYNRYDASRDKIETKNYSSSSQIAESIKNNY
-522 DGSVFNGYLDANT
+522 NSIT
-535 IKTQVYSDDD
+535 
-545 TFFDRVKQLLGFNG
+545 VKGESYAELKQIFRDILNG
-559 NKWNY
+559 N
-564 SIGNYTYSYS
+564 TTLFDT
-574 NNTRLEWNKK
+574 NNLK
-584 DDKLSTGS
+584 
-592 GYTSVEV
+592 
-599 YKNAIGSFIDEIK
+599 
-612 DGQTY
+612 
-617 ADLRNLFNSI
+617 
-627 INNEKTDNGGNLYNN
+627 
-642 NYILNGD
+642 GD

-673 TNFYVYNWN
+673 TNLYIYNWN
-682 YNTLIK
+682 YDLLLK
-688 TQANVSEEFRV
+688 TQTVESEEFRV
-699 TEIARQLNNSSLVQE
+699 TEISRQLNSTSRVQE
-714 CRTDGT
+714 ARADST

-727 TVNGVPYQAAVTVK
+727 TVNGVPYQAAITVK

-787 YQEIS
+787 YQALSFEDIITYIYGGDEDKAEAAIKDRYFGYTNNANGFYGNIQTYYEVIDNYNRSGGEGTFQAAVYDYDMFVIS
-792 VLGII
+792 YEQTREVKYVYKGENYHWEWDGWVKKPYGDFIYNEPRSIEESNKSKNISYNLRYFYCYGKDGKNVGFYNGNLDNRVSEDEVRQAI
-797 MKINN
+797 MSANN
-802 CDEEDALEII
+802 GLSESEANRLIADIKAGKLKPSDYAYLDWQSMDRNDIGEPDYKYYKREWYDVAT
-812 KEDYWK
+812 KEDVKDGPTQRKNFFITKNSQNLENY
-818 FDEDDDYYNAI
+818 DELNIYLDYSEYEDIIDDD
-829 GDIGVVI
+829 
-836 KDHETRTGTDREGIV
+836 K
-851 LGYSVTYNVKVVAT
+851 
-865 YYAQSVDYDKTDLAH
+865 
-880 STAHVHYVLQNI
+880 
-892 SDKQYSFVQYNSKY
+892 
-906 FLTKDQ
+906 
-912 KGVLNKDKYWIATV
+912 
-926 YNEDDDEIEEVFN
+926 
-939 GKDFKGQDLNT
+939 
-950 ISNEELKDCVKINNE
+950 LK
-965 ILNNCFGGNENYYRD
+965 
-980 FICAYV
+980 
-986 RGDGQKF
+986 
-993 SSGFIFDLEE
+993 S
-1003 KRSQTIAQDPTQFNF
+1003 
-1018 AGSYNDTYYGWSYN
+1018 
-1032 PSKHYYQYQEDTKSY
+1032 
-1047 TVNYC
+1047 
-1052 IKPISDKSYDTV
+1052 
-1064 ETSLKYD
+1064 
-1071 SVKDTIISLFK
+1071 
-1082 DIKQLALVS
+1082 LALVS

-1113 TGDKT
+1113 TCDSPL

-1213 NFEHPLKELKQ
+1213 NFDHPLKELKQ

-1263 YTADTLAYIDG
+1263 YTADTLAFIDG

-1510 YKLSVNTSGGIN
+1510 YKLAVNIGGGIG
-1522 SSVSDRS
+1522 SDTADRS

-1535 HFYSGNYTTYSGS
+1535 HFYSGYYTTYSGS

-1638 GNLIFQAFDVAAS
+1638 GNLVFQAFDVAAS

>member
-415 RVNYGYNWVFDA
+415 RVNYGYNWVFSASGLSD
-427 NVGGGSQLYQ
+427 YEEYK
-437 YHDLSVYDSTGK
+437 YHDLSIYDSTGK
-449 GKISLDGSYSENT
+449 GKISLDGLPHEDT
-462 AAKNKVYNATVG
+462 AVKNKVYNATVG
-474 YNKSKIRGDIFC
+474 YNKSQIRGDVFC

-494 ENLALTS
+494 ENLMLTPKSDKINHTEAL
-501 KADKKY
+501 
-507 HDEAIVFTKMNGSIY
+507 IFTKYDAYVSGTDVSNQGIY
-522 DGSVFNGYLDANT
+522 AKGGANFLSALIGILGGKRQLEEQSLGNYNRYDASRDKIET
-535 IKTQVYSDDD
+535 K
-545 TFFDRVKQLLGFNG
+545 
-559 NKWNY
+559 NY
-564 SIGNYTYSYS
+564 SSSSQIAEGIKNNY
-574 NNTRLEWNKK
+574 
-584 DDKLSTGS
+584 
-592 GYTSVEV
+592 
-599 YKNAIGSFIDEIK
+599 
-612 DGQTY
+612 
-617 ADLRNLFNSI
+617 NSI
-627 INNEKTDNGGNLYNN
+627 TVKGESYAELKQIFRD
-642 NYILNGD
+642 ILNGNTTLFDTNNLKGD
-649 GYLTGMGTG
+649 GYFTGMGTG

-682 YNTLIK
+682 YDTLIK

-727 TVNGVPYQAAVTVK
+727 TVNGVPYQAAITVK

-787 YQEIS
+787 YQALSFEDIITYIYGGDEDKAEAAIKDRYFGYTNNANGFYGNIQTYFNVIDNYNRSANLLIDGDVNAGVYDYDMFVIS
-792 VLGII
+792 YEQTREVKYVYKGENYHWEWDGWVKKPYGDFIYNEPRSIEESNKSKNISYNLRYFYCYGKDGKNVGFYNGNLDNRVSEDEVRQAI
-797 MKINN
+797 MSANN
-802 CDEEDALEII
+802 GLSESEANRLIADIKAGKLKPSDYAYLDWQSMDRNDIGEPDYKYYKREWYDVAT
-812 KEDYWK
+812 KEDVKDGPTQRKNFFITKNSQNLENY
-818 FDEDDDYYNAI
+818 DELNIYLDYSEYEDIIDDD
-829 GDIGVVI
+829 
-836 KDHETRTGTDREGIV
+836 K
-851 LGYSVTYNVKVVAT
+851 
-865 YYAQSVDYDKTDLAH
+865 
-880 STAHVHYVLQNI
+880 
-892 SDKQYSFVQYNSKY
+892 
-906 FLTKDQ
+906 
-912 KGVLNKDKYWIATV
+912 
-926 YNEDDDEIEEVFN
+926 
-939 GKDFKGQDLNT
+939 
-950 ISNEELKDCVKINNE
+950 LK
-965 ILNNCFGGNENYYRD
+965 
-980 FICAYV
+980 
-986 RGDGQKF
+986 
-993 SSGFIFDLEE
+993 S
-1003 KRSQTIAQDPTQFNF
+1003 
-1018 AGSYNDTYYGWSYN
+1018 
-1032 PSKHYYQYQEDTKSY
+1032 
-1047 TVNYC
+1047 
-1052 IKPISDKSYDTV
+1052 
-1064 ETSLKYD
+1064 
-1071 SVKDTIISLFK
+1071 
-1082 DIKQLALVS
+1082 LALVS

-1162 LDVFHEIMSAGFV
+1162 YDVFQEIMSAGFV

-1213 NFEHPLKELKQ
+1213 DFDYPLYQLEQ
-1224 DDCILK
+1224 ASVVVK
-1230 KLGEGVN
+1230 KG
-1237 GNYSWTSIDTL
+1237 L
-1248 NSWASSGNSRGVTNF
+1248 NPKTNF
-1263 YTADTLAYIDG
+1263 FTADNLYTIVG
-1274 TLSTLGWVNDDIPNV
+1274 SVGQLGWIDKTIRDI
-1289 WTYVRYKAT
+1289 WTYTEGNKWDRY
-1298 IFNSNDRFYAIFQ
+1298 YAIYNNQ
-1311 GDDSDKNV
+1311 DGKKDDNV
-1319 RVMRFRNT
+1319 RVMKFYSTKTNAVW
-1327 QNKNNS
+1327 S
-1333 WTCDNTFGL
+1333 CDNTFGI

-1347 SYDEDGNPVGGDKG
+1347 SYDSKGNPVGGNSG
-1361 GVFVNLDIGGI
+1361 GLFTGI
-1372 RTQVDYTISD
+1372 SNNFRTQVDYTISD

-1388 GGEFGGY
+1388 GGENGGY
-1395 DTEREDSVVFG
+1395 DTERQSPVVFG

-1419 LNHTKRMNITIDAT
+1419 LNDTKRMNITIDAT

-1444 SKYNQVGAGEGAYV
+1444 SKYIQVGDGKGAYV
-1458 RNSDGTYTLVGEG
+1458 KNSDGTYALVGEG
-1471 KGDYSVT
+1471 KGDYSVV
-1478 PGIEMRKCSWR
+1478 PGIEFRKCSWR

-1510 YKLSVNTSGGIN
+1510 YKLSVNTSGGVN
-1522 SSVSDRS
+1522 SSVADRS

-1548 YTITSEGKSSL
+1548 YMYNASEHDKDYSL
-1559 KLAAKEIST
+1559 KIAAKEIST

-1638 GNLIFQAFDVAAS
+1638 GNLVFQAFDVAAS

>member
-65 TREGTYLYFTS
+65 TRGGTLLKFTS

-113 VLVDVIAT
+113 ILVDVIAT

-187 AGNPVL
+187 EGKPVL
-193 DEDGNPKKKMT
+193 DSDNNPKKKMT
-204 TRVYNPIV
+204 TRYFNPIV

-286 LGTGEYKEH
+286 LGTGEYKEY
-295 IGDGTVN
+295 IGKGTVN

-307 KYTTEAGDDD
+307 KYTTESGDDD

-340 YTKVYT
+340 YTMVYVDEN
-346 SGGQEINNG
+346 GNKINDGN
-355 EGEVLKGADGRPLA
+355 GEVLKGEDGNPLA
-369 IEIGEEPNPNYF
+369 IEIGDKPNPNYY

-415 RVNYGYNWVFDA
+415 RVNYGYNWVFAPKGTGD
-427 NVGGGSQLYQ
+427 STQYK
-437 YHDLSVYDSTGK
+437 YHDLSLYDGTGK
-449 GKISLDGSYSENT
+449 GKISLDGSSKENK
-462 AAKNKVYNATVG
+462 AVIDKINAATVAL
-474 YNKSKIRGDIFC
+474 NKSKINGDIFC

-507 HDEAIVFTKMNGSIY
+507 HDEALIFTQYDAYVSGTDVSNQGIY
-522 DGSVFNGYLDANT
+522 AKGGANFLSAIIGILGGKRQLEEQSLGNYNRYDASRDKIETKNYSSSSQIAEG
-535 IKTQVYSDDD
+535 IKNNYNSLKAANSPNAKGEAYQELRQIFRDI
-545 TFFDRVKQLLGFNG
+545 LNG
-559 NKWNY
+559 N
-564 SIGNYTYSYS
+564 TTLFDT
-574 NNTRLEWNKK
+574 NNLK
-584 DDKLSTGS
+584 
-592 GYTSVEV
+592 
-599 YKNAIGSFIDEIK
+599 
-612 DGQTY
+612 
-617 ADLRNLFNSI
+617 
-627 INNEKTDNGGNLYNN
+627 
-642 NYILNGD
+642 GD
-649 GYLTGMGTG
+649 GYLTGKPTG
-658 DGEHYVLRPIEFSKN
+658 DGEHNRLRPIEFSKN
-673 TNFYVYNWN
+673 TNLYIYNWN
-682 YNTLIK
+682 YKLLLK
-688 TQANVSEEFRV
+688 TQTVESEEFRV
-699 TEIARQLNNSSLVQE
+699 TEITRQLNSTSRVQE
-714 CRTDGT
+714 CRTDST
-720 LKNTSTS
+720 LENTSTS
-727 TVNGVPYQAAVTVK
+727 TVNGVPYKAALTVK
-741 FQTLDVNKVYANG
+741 YQTLDVDKVYVNG

-765 YDVKAGLNAKE
+765 YDVKAGLKAKK
-776 IDTIGAFVSNE
+776 IDKIGEFVSNE
-787 YQEIS
+787 YQALSFED
-792 VLGII
+792 II
-797 MKINN
+797 TYI
-802 CDEEDALEII
+802 
-812 KEDYWK
+812 YGG
-818 FDEDDDYYNAI
+818 DEDKAEAAIKDRYFGYTNNANGFYGNIQTYYEVIDNYNRSGGEGTFQAAVYEYDMFVISYEQTRKVKYVYPRIQYWDNLKPGPDWGSHQVYEYNHDKSLARSNDNVSYKLGYFYCYGKDGKNVGFYKGNLDNSVTKEKIRQELMSESGLSGAEADRLIADIVDGKLKPSDCAYLEAWQTMDDDIKDYELI
-829 GDIGVVI
+829 GKTEHKHNEVI
-836 KDHETRTGTDREGIV
+836 KKEIV
-851 LGYSVTYNVKVVAT
+851 KDGPTQIKAFFVTKNSQNLGKYDELNIYLDYSEYE
-865 YYAQSVDYDKTDLAH
+865 D
-880 STAHVHYVLQNI
+880 I
-892 SDKQYSFVQYNSKY
+892 
-906 FLTKDQ
+906 
-912 KGVLNKDKYWIATV
+912 I
-926 YNEDDDEIEEVFN
+926 DDD
-939 GKDFKGQDLNT
+939 K
-950 ISNEELKDCVKINNE
+950 LK
-965 ILNNCFGGNENYYRD
+965 
-980 FICAYV
+980 
-986 RGDGQKF
+986 
-993 SSGFIFDLEE
+993 S
-1003 KRSQTIAQDPTQFNF
+1003 
-1018 AGSYNDTYYGWSYN
+1018 
-1032 PSKHYYQYQEDTKSY
+1032 
-1047 TVNYC
+1047 
-1052 IKPISDKSYDTV
+1052 
-1064 ETSLKYD
+1064 
-1071 SVKDTIISLFK
+1071 
-1082 DIKQLALVS
+1082 LALVS
-1091 NSAVNSFDGIVQGH
+1091 NSAVNSFDAIVQGY
-1105 NLSVGNMI
+1105 NLSVDDMI
-1113 TGDKT
+1113 TGDEIKYNNGVDKDKIAFPLFGA
-1118 TAVGE
+1118 TA
-1123 NSFNA
+1123 
-1128 GAFYDKNQGDGIYYG
+1128 AFYDKNQGDDIFYG

-1175 KIAVQKTESLTEASL
+1175 KIAVQKPEESLTEASL

-1201 TEYDLFDASDKT
+1201 TEYDLFDTSDKT
-1213 NFEHPLKELKQ
+1213 DFDHPLKELKQ

-1638 GNLIFQAFDVAAS
+1638 GNLVFQAFDVAAS
-1651 AGGTGKDVNIDF
+1651 AGGSSNDINIDF
-1663 IETGEVI
+1663 IETGDSI
-1670 VINKWEFGGYYY
+1670 TINKWEFGGYYY

>member
-65 TREGTYLYFTS
+65 TRGGTLLKFTS

-85 IVDYTMVNGAK
+85 TVDYTMVNGAK
-96 VQVVLTNVGASD
+96 VQVKLTNISASD
-108 GKLED
+108 ELKD

-154 NSDTGGTEKRDDL
+154 NSDMNIDTGGAEKRDDL

-187 AGNPVL
+187 EGKPVL
-193 DEDGNPKKKMT
+193 DSDGNPKKKMT
-204 TRVYNPIV
+204 TRYFNPIV

-225 LIIGSHDNVIKVQ
+225 LIIGAFDNVIKVQ

-257 LPALYKKEY
+257 LPALYKKNY
-266 KKKFIKYSTIGNK
+266 KKQFIKYSTIGNK

-286 LGTGEYKEH
+286 LGTGEYKEY
-295 IGDGTVN
+295 IGKGTVN

-307 KYTTEAGDDD
+307 KYTTENGDDD
-317 FLPLQIYDEVSHY
+317 FLPLQIYDEVTHY
-330 TLLDLGITKF
+330 TLHDLGITKF
-340 YTKVYT
+340 YTMVYVDEN
-346 SGGQEINNG
+346 GNKINDGN
-355 EGEVLKGADGRPLA
+355 GEVLKGEDGNPLA
-369 IEIGEEPNPNYF
+369 IEIGDKPNPNYY

-415 RVNYGYNWVFDA
+415 RVNYGYNWVYAPKGTGD
-427 NVGGGSQLYQ
+427 SKQYE
-437 YHDLSVYDSTGK
+437 YHDLSLYDGTGK
-449 GKISLDGSYSENT
+449 GKIRLDGSSKENK
-462 AAKNKVYNATVG
+462 AVIDKINAATVAL
-474 YNKSKIRGDIFC
+474 NKSKINGDIFC

-507 HDEAIVFTKMNGSIY
+507 HDEALIFTQYDAYVSGTDVSNQGIY
-522 DGSVFNGYLDANT
+522 AKGGANFLSAIIGILGGKRQLEEQSLGNYNRYDASRDKIET
-535 IKTQVYSDDD
+535 K
-545 TFFDRVKQLLGFNG
+545 
-559 NKWNY
+559 NY
-564 SIGNYTYSYS
+564 SSSSQIAEG
-574 NNTRLEWNKK
+574 
-584 DDKLSTGS
+584 
-592 GYTSVEV
+592 
-599 YKNAIGSFIDEIK
+599 IK
-612 DGQTY
+612 
-617 ADLRNLFNSI
+617 
-627 INNEKTDNGGNLYNN
+627 N
-642 NYILNGD
+642 NYNSLKAANSPNAKGESYQELRKIFRDILNGNTTLFDTNNLKGD
-649 GYLTGMGTG
+649 GILTGMGTG

-673 TNFYVYNWN
+673 TNLYIYNWN
-682 YNTLIK
+682 YNLLLK
-688 TQANVSEEFRV
+688 TQTVESEEFRV
-699 TEIARQLNNSSLVQE
+699 TEISRQLNSTSRVQE
-714 CRTDGT
+714 ARADGT

-741 FQTLDVNKVYANG
+741 FQTLDVNKVYVNG
-754 NIEAVGVDAFG
+754 NIEAVGVNAFR
-765 YDVKAGLNAKE
+765 YDVEAGLNAKE
-776 IDTIGAFVSNE
+776 IDTIGALVSNE
-787 YQEIS
+787 YQALSFED
-792 VLGII
+792 II
-797 MKINN
+797 TYI
-802 CDEEDALEII
+802 
-812 KEDYWK
+812 YGG
-818 FDEDDDYYNAI
+818 DEDKAEAAIKDRYFGYTNNANGFYGNIQTYYKVIDNYNRSGNLLIDGDVNAGIYDYDMFVISYEQTRKVKYVYPRIQYWDNLKPGPDWGSHQVYEYNHDKSLARSNDNVSYKLGYFYCYGKDGKNVGFYKGNLDKDNIVSEDVVRQAIMSENKGLSDAEADRLIADIVDGKLKPSDCAYLEAWQTMDDDIKDYELI
-829 GDIGVVI
+829 GKTEHKHNEVI
-836 KDHETRTGTDREGIV
+836 KKEIV
-851 LGYSVTYNVKVVAT
+851 KDGPTQIKAFFVTKNSQNLEKYDELNIYLDYSEYE
-865 YYAQSVDYDKTDLAH
+865 D
-880 STAHVHYVLQNI
+880 I
-892 SDKQYSFVQYNSKY
+892 
-906 FLTKDQ
+906 
-912 KGVLNKDKYWIATV
+912 I
-926 YNEDDDEIEEVFN
+926 DDD
-939 GKDFKGQDLNT
+939 K
-950 ISNEELKDCVKINNE
+950 LK
-965 ILNNCFGGNENYYRD
+965 
-980 FICAYV
+980 
-986 RGDGQKF
+986 
-993 SSGFIFDLEE
+993 S
-1003 KRSQTIAQDPTQFNF
+1003 
-1018 AGSYNDTYYGWSYN
+1018 
-1032 PSKHYYQYQEDTKSY
+1032 
-1047 TVNYC
+1047 
-1052 IKPISDKSYDTV
+1052 
-1064 ETSLKYD
+1064 
-1071 SVKDTIISLFK
+1071 
-1082 DIKQLALVS
+1082 LALVS
-1091 NSAVNSFDGIVQGH
+1091 NSAVNSFDGIEDK
-1105 NLSVGNMI
+1105 LSVGTMI
-1113 TGDKT
+1113 TGDET
-1118 TAVGE
+1118 TSVGE

-1128 GAFYDKNQGDGIYYG
+1128 GAFYDKNQGVGIYYG

-1175 KIAVQKTESLTEASL
+1175 KIAVQKTETPLTEESL
-1190 REKINKGEVSV
+1190 RTKINNGEVSV
-1201 TEYDLFDASDKT
+1201 TEYDLFDTSDKT
-1213 NFEHPLKELKQ
+1213 DFDHPLKELKL

-1263 YTADTLAYIDG
+1263 YTADTLAFIDG
-1274 TLSTLGWVNDDIPNV
+1274 TLSTLGLVNDDIHNV

-1311 GDDSDKNV
+1311 GDDRDKNV
-1319 RVMRFRNT
+1319 RVMKFYSTKTNAVL
-1327 QNKNNS
+1327 S
-1333 WTCDNTFGL
+1333 CDNTFGI

-1347 SYDEDGNPVGGDKG
+1347 SYDSKGNPVGGDKG

-1372 RTQVDYTISD
+1372 RTQVDYTISE
-1382 NIYLNF
+1382 NTYFNF
-1388 GGEFGGY
+1388 GGENGGY
-1395 DTEREDSVVFG
+1395 DTEREGPVVFG
-1406 ASKDNGVIDSINQ
+1406 ASKDNLTQIN
-1419 LNHTKRMNITIDAT
+1419 HSKRMNITIDAT

-1444 SKYNQVGAGEGAYV
+1444 SKYTQPEKGKKGAYV
-1458 RNSDGTYTLVGEG
+1458 KNSDGTYTMVGEG
-1471 KGDYSVT
+1471 KGDYDVVA
-1478 PGIEMRKCSWR
+1478 GIEFRKCSWR
-1489 IKGEHNAYIMLV
+1489 VKGKHNAYIMLV

-1510 YKLSVNTSGGIN
+1510 YKLAVNIDGGVG
-1522 SSVSDRS
+1522 SDTADRS

-1535 HFYSGNYTTYSGS
+1535 HFYSGYYTTYSGS

-1638 GNLIFQAFDVAAS
+1638 GNLVFQAFDVAAS
-1651 AGGTGKDVNIDF
+1651 AGGSSNDINIDF

>member
-286 LGTGEYKEH
+286 LGTGEYKEY
-295 IGDGTVN
+295 IGAGNVN

-346 SGGQEINNG
+346 SGGNAINNG
-355 EGEVLKGADGRPLA
+355 EGEVLKGADGNPLA

-449 GKISLDGSYSENT
+449 GKISLDGTLSENN

-507 HDEAIVFTKMNGSIY
+507 HDEALIFTQYDAYVSGTDVSNQGIY
-522 DGSVFNGYLDANT
+522 AKDGAN
-535 IKTQVYSDDD
+535 
-545 TFFDRVKQLLGFNG
+545 F
-559 NKWNY
+559 
-564 SIGNYTYSYS
+564 
-574 NNTRLEWNKK
+574 
-584 DDKLSTGS
+584 LSTLI
-592 GYTSVEV
+592 SVLGGKTTLSSQSLGTYNRYGATKSKIEKQD
-599 YKNAIGSFIDEIK
+599 YKSSSQIVASIKNSYNSLKAANSPNAKGESYQE
-612 DGQTY
+612 
-617 ADLRNLFNSI
+617 LRKIFR
-627 INNEKTDNGGNLYNN
+627 D
-642 NYILNGD
+642 ILNGNTTLFDTNNLEGD
-649 GYLTGMGTG
+649 GILTGMGTG

-673 TNFYVYNWN
+673 TNLYIYNWN
-682 YNTLIK
+682 YDLLLK
-688 TQANVSEEFRV
+688 TQVNVSEEFRV
-699 TEIARQLNNSSLVQE
+699 TEITRQLNNSSLVQE

-720 LKNTSTS
+720 LKNTSAS

-741 FQTLDVNKVYANG
+741 FQTLDVNKVYVNG

-787 YQEIS
+787 YQALSFEDIITYIYGGDEDKAEAAIKDRYFGYTNNANGFYGNIQTYYEVIDNYNRSGGEGTFQAAVYEYDMFVIS
-792 VLGII
+792 YEQKREVKYVYSGG
-797 MKINN
+797 N
-802 CDEEDALEII
+802 
-812 KEDYWK
+812 DYWSELVHYRDFYYNSERSVEESNK
-818 FDEDDDYYNAI
+818 SKNISYTLKYFYCYGKDGKNVGFYNGNLDNSVSEDVVRQEIMRANEGLSDAEADRLIADIKAGKLKPSDCAYLDWQSMDRNNIGTPDVLSYTRKWYDLATDEDIDN
-829 GDIGVVI
+829 G
-836 KDHETRTGTDREGIV
+836 ETQIETFI
-851 LGYSVTYNVKVVAT
+851 VTYNSQNLEQ
-865 YYAQSVDYDKTDLAH
+865 YDELNIYLDYSEYED
-880 STAHVHYVLQNI
+880 I
-892 SDKQYSFVQYNSKY
+892 
-906 FLTKDQ
+906 
-912 KGVLNKDKYWIATV
+912 I
-926 YNEDDDEIEEVFN
+926 DDD
-939 GKDFKGQDLNT
+939 K
-950 ISNEELKDCVKINNE
+950 LK
-965 ILNNCFGGNENYYRD
+965 
-980 FICAYV
+980 
-986 RGDGQKF
+986 
-993 SSGFIFDLEE
+993 S
-1003 KRSQTIAQDPTQFNF
+1003 
-1018 AGSYNDTYYGWSYN
+1018 
-1032 PSKHYYQYQEDTKSY
+1032 
-1047 TVNYC
+1047 
-1052 IKPISDKSYDTV
+1052 
-1064 ETSLKYD
+1064 
-1071 SVKDTIISLFK
+1071 
-1082 DIKQLALVS
+1082 LALVS
-1091 NSAVNSFDGIVQGH
+1091 NSAVNSFDAIVEGY
-1105 NLSVGNMI
+1105 NLSVGTMI
-1113 TGDKT
+1113 TGDNT
-1118 TAVGE
+1118 TSYGD
-1123 NSFNA
+1123 NSY
-1128 GAFYDKNQGDGIYYG
+1128 GSVPAFYDKNQGDGIYYG

-1444 SKYNQVGAGEGAYV
+1444 SKYNQVGDGKGAYV
-1458 RNSDGTYTLVGEG
+1458 KNSDGTYALVGEG
-1471 KGDYSVT
+1471 KGDYSVV
-1478 PGIEMRKCSWR
+1478 PGIEFRKCSWR

-1510 YKLSVNTSGGIN
+1510 YKLSVNTGGGIN

-1638 GNLIFQAFDVAAS
+1638 GNLVFQAFDVAAS

>member
-187 AGNPVL
+187 EGKPVL
-193 DEDGNPKKKMT
+193 DSDNNPKKKMT
-204 TRVYNPIV
+204 TRYFNPIV

-225 LIIGSHDNVIKVQ
+225 LIIGAFDNVIKVQ

-286 LGTGEYKEH
+286 LGTGEYKEY
-295 IGDGTVN
+295 IGKGTVN

-307 KYTTEAGDDD
+307 KYTTENGDDD

-340 YTKVYT
+340 YTMVYVDEN
-346 SGGQEINNG
+346 GNKINDGN
-355 EGEVLKGADGRPLA
+355 GEVLKGADGNPLA
-369 IEIGEEPNPNYF
+369 IEIGDKPNPNYY

-388 PECNPE
+388 QECKPE

-415 RVNYGYNWVFDA
+415 RVNYGYNWVFAPKGTGD
-427 NVGGGSQLYQ
+427 STQYE
-437 YHDLSVYDSTGK
+437 YHDLSLYDGTGK
-449 GKISLDGSYSENT
+449 GKISLDGSSKENK
-462 AAKNKVYNATVG
+462 AVIDKINAATVAL
-474 YNKSKIRGDIFC
+474 NKSKINGDIFC

-494 ENLALTS
+494 ENLKFPDS
-501 KADKKY
+501 DKT
-507 HDEAIVFTKMNGSIY
+507 EAIVFTKMNGSSY
-522 DGSVFNGYLDANT
+522 DGSVFDGYLDANT

-545 TFFDRVKQLLGFNG
+545 TFFARVKQLLGFNG
-559 NKWNY
+559 KKWNY
-564 SIGNYTYSYS
+564 SIGKYTFSYS

-584 DDKLSTGS
+584 DDNLSTGS

-627 INNEKTDNGGNLYNN
+627 INSEKTDNGGNLYNN

-649 GYLTGMGTG
+649 GILTGMGTDEEEG
-658 DGEHYVLRPIEFSKN
+658 KKLLPIEFGKN
-673 TNFYVYNWN
+673 VNLYIYNWN
-682 YNTLIK
+682 YDLLLK
-688 TQANVSEEFRV
+688 TQVNVSEEFRV
-699 TEIARQLNNSSLVQE
+699 TEITRQLNNSSLVQE

-727 TVNGVPYQAAVTVK
+727 TVNGVPYKAALTVK
-741 FQTLDVNKVYANG
+741 YQTLDVNKVYVNG
-754 NIEAVGVDAFG
+754 NIEAVGVNAFR
-765 YDVKAGLNAKE
+765 YYVEAGLNAKE
-776 IDTIGAFVSNE
+776 IDTIGEFVSNE

-802 CDEEDALEII
+802 CDEKKALE
-812 KEDYWK
+812 KLQKDYWK

-836 KDHETRTGTDREGIV
+836 KDHETRSGTDREGIV

-1091 NSAVNSFDGIVQGH
+1091 DKEANSFYAIVKD
-1105 NLSVGNMI
+1105 VGTMI
-1113 TGDKT
+1113 TGDNT
-1118 TAVGE
+1118 TSYGD
-1123 NSFNA
+1123 NSY
-1128 GAFYDKNQGDGIYYG
+1128 GSVPAFYDKNQGDGIYYG

-1175 KIAVQKTESLTEASL
+1175 KIAVQKTETPLTEASL
-1190 REKINKGEVSV
+1190 RTKINKGEVSV
-1201 TEYDLFDASDKT
+1201 TEYDLFDTSDKT
-1213 NFEHPLKELKQ
+1213 DFDYPLYQLEQ
-1224 DDCILK
+1224 ASVVVK
-1230 KLGEGVN
+1230 KG
-1237 GNYSWTSIDTL
+1237 L
-1248 NSWASSGNSRGVTNF
+1248 NPKTNF
-1263 YTADTLAYIDG
+1263 FTADNLYTIVG
-1274 TLSTLGWVNDDIPNV
+1274 SVGQLGWIDKTIRDV
-1289 WTYVRYKAT
+1289 WTYTEGNDWDRY
-1298 IFNSNDRFYAIFQ
+1298 YAIYNNQ
-1311 GDDSDKNV
+1311 DGKKDDNV
-1319 RVMRFRNT
+1319 RVMKFYSTKTNAVW
-1327 QNKNNS
+1327 S
-1333 WTCDNTFGL
+1333 CDNTFGI

-1347 SYDEDGNPVGGDKG
+1347 SYDSKGNPVGGNSG
-1361 GVFVNLDIGGI
+1361 GLFTGI
-1372 RTQVDYTISD
+1372 SNNFRTQVDYTISD

-1388 GGEFGGY
+1388 GGENGGY
-1395 DTEREDSVVFG
+1395 DTERQSPVVFG

-1419 LNHTKRMNITIDAT
+1419 LNDTKRMNITIDAT

-1444 SKYNQVGAGEGAYV
+1444 SKYTQPEDGKKGAYV
-1458 RNSDGTYTLVGEG
+1458 KNSDGTYTMVGEG
-1471 KGDYSVT
+1471 KGDYDVVA
-1478 PGIEMRKCSWR
+1478 GIEFRKCSWR
-1489 IKGEHNAYIMLV
+1489 VKGKHNAYIMLV

-1510 YKLSVNTSGGIN
+1510 YKLAVNENGGIG
-1522 SSVSDRS
+1522 SDTADRS

-1548 YTITSEGKSSL
+1548 YMYNASEHDKDYSL
-1559 KLAAKEIST
+1559 KIAAKEIST
-1568 VESGDMYII
+1568 VESGNMFII
-1577 GTMGNEMTLGRGGY
+1577 GTMGNELTLGRGGY

-1638 GNLIFQAFDVAAS
+1638 GNLVFQAFDVAAS
-1651 AGGTGKDVNIDF
+1651 AGGSSNDINIDF

-1670 VINKWEFGGYYY
+1670 EINKWEFGGYYY

>member
-449 GKISLDGSYSENT
+449 GKISLDGTLSENN

-507 HDEAIVFTKMNGSIY
+507 HDEALIFTQYDAYVSGTDVSNQGIY
-522 DGSVFNGYLDANT
+522 AKGGANFLSAIIGILGGKRQLEEQSLGNYNRYDASRDKIETKNYSSSSQIAEG
-535 IKTQVYSDDD
+535 IKNNYNSLKAANSPNAKGESYQELRKIFRDI
-545 TFFDRVKQLLGFNG
+545 LNG
-559 NKWNY
+559 N
-564 SIGNYTYSYS
+564 TTLFDT
-574 NNTRLEWNKK
+574 NNLK
-584 DDKLSTGS
+584 
-592 GYTSVEV
+592 
-599 YKNAIGSFIDEIK
+599 
-612 DGQTY
+612 
-617 ADLRNLFNSI
+617 
-627 INNEKTDNGGNLYNN
+627 
-642 NYILNGD
+642 GD

-673 TNFYVYNWN
+673 TNLYIYNWN
-682 YNTLIK
+682 YDTLIK

-699 TEIARQLNNSSLVQE
+699 TEITRQLNNSSLVQE

-720 LKNTSTS
+720 LKNTSAS

-741 FQTLDVNKVYANG
+741 FQTLDVNKVYVNG

-765 YDVKAGLNAKE
+765 YDVKAGLKANE

-787 YQEIS
+787 YQALSFED
-792 VLGII
+792 II
-797 MKINN
+797 TYI
-802 CDEEDALEII
+802 
-812 KEDYWK
+812 YGG
-818 FDEDDDYYNAI
+818 DEDKAEAAIKDRYFGYTNNANGFYGNIQTYFNVIDNYNRSANLLIDGDVNAGVYDYDMFVISYEQTREVKYVYPRTAFWNDWGSHQTYEYNHNISLERSNDNVSYKLGYFYCYGKDGKNVGFYNGNLDNRVSEDEVRQAIMSANNGLSESEANRLIADIKAGKLKPSDCAYLEAWQKMDDDINDSDRIGHTFTLKNALLKKELVYDGPTQSKSFYVKKLNNLEQYDELNIYLDYSEYEDLIDDY
-829 GDIGVVI
+829 
-836 KDHETRTGTDREGIV
+836 
-851 LGYSVTYNVKVVAT
+851 
-865 YYAQSVDYDKTDLAH
+865 
-880 STAHVHYVLQNI
+880 
-892 SDKQYSFVQYNSKY
+892 
-906 FLTKDQ
+906 
-912 KGVLNKDKYWIATV
+912 
-926 YNEDDDEIEEVFN
+926 
-939 GKDFKGQDLNT
+939 
-950 ISNEELKDCVKINNE
+950 
-965 ILNNCFGGNENYYRD
+965 
-980 FICAYV
+980 
-986 RGDGQKF
+986 
-993 SSGFIFDLEE
+993 
-1003 KRSQTIAQDPTQFNF
+1003 
-1018 AGSYNDTYYGWSYN
+1018 
-1032 PSKHYYQYQEDTKSY
+1032 
-1047 TVNYC
+1047 
-1052 IKPISDKSYDTV
+1052 
-1064 ETSLKYD
+1064 D
-1071 SVKDTIISLFK
+1071 S
-1082 DIKQLALVS
+1082 LALVS

-1510 YKLSVNTSGGIN
+1510 YKLSVNTGGGIN

-1638 GNLIFQAFDVAAS
+1638 GNLVFQAFDVAAS

>member
-295 IGDGTVN
+295 IGKGTVN

-307 KYTTEAGDDD
+307 KYTTENGDDD

-340 YTKVYT
+340 YTMVYVDEN
-346 SGGQEINNG
+346 GNKINDGN
-355 EGEVLKGADGRPLA
+355 GEVLKGEDGNPLA
-369 IEIGEEPNPNYF
+369 IEIGDKPNPNYY

-388 PECNPE
+388 QECKPE

-415 RVNYGYNWVFDA
+415 RVNYGYNWVFAPKGTGD
-427 NVGGGSQLYQ
+427 STQYE
-437 YHDLSVYDSTGK
+437 YHDLSLYDGTGK
-449 GKISLDGSYSENT
+449 GKISLDGSPKENK
-462 AAKNKVYNATVG
+462 AVIDKINAATVAL
-474 YNKSKIRGDIFC
+474 NKSKINGDIFC

-494 ENLALTS
+494 ENLMLTTESDNIPHTEAL
-501 KADKKY
+501 
-507 HDEAIVFTKMNGSIY
+507 IFTKYDAYVSGTDVSNQGIYAYGGANFLSALIGILGGKRQLEEQSLGNYNRYDASRDKDKDKIEAKIETKNYSSSSQIAEGIKNNYNSI
-522 DGSVFNGYLDANT
+522 T
-535 IKTQVYSDDD
+535 
-545 TFFDRVKQLLGFNG
+545 VKGESYAELKQIFRDILNG
-559 NKWNY
+559 N
-564 SIGNYTYSYS
+564 TTLFDT
-574 NNTRLEWNKK
+574 NNLK
-584 DDKLSTGS
+584 
-592 GYTSVEV
+592 
-599 YKNAIGSFIDEIK
+599 
-612 DGQTY
+612 
-617 ADLRNLFNSI
+617 
-627 INNEKTDNGGNLYNN
+627 
-642 NYILNGD
+642 GD
-649 GYLTGMGTG
+649 GYLTGKPTG
-658 DGEHYVLRPIEFSKN
+658 DGEHNVLRPIEFSKN
-673 TNFYVYNWN
+673 TNLYIYNWN
-682 YNTLIK
+682 YDLLLK
-688 TQANVSEEFRV
+688 TQTVESEEFRV
-699 TEIARQLNNSSLVQE
+699 TEISRQLNSTSRVQE
-714 CRTDGT
+714 ARADST

-727 TVNGVPYQAAVTVK
+727 TVNGVPYKAALTVK
-741 FQTLDVNKVYANG
+741 YQTLDVNKVYVNG

-776 IDTIGAFVSNE
+776 IDKIGEFVSNE
-787 YQEIS
+787 YQALSFEDIITYIYGGDEDKAEAAIKDRYFGYTNNANGFYGNIQTYFNVIDNYNRSLDLLIDGDVNAAVYDYDMFVIS
-792 VLGII
+792 YEQTRKVKYVYEGTNYHWESVWDGWVLKETKPYGDFIYNESRSIEESNKSKNISYNLRYFYCYGKDGKNVGFYNGNLDNRVSEDEVRQAI
-797 MKINN
+797 MSANN
-802 CDEEDALEII
+802 GLSEAETNRLIADIKAGKLKPSDYAYLDWQSMDRNDIGEPDYKYYKREWYDVAT
-812 KEDYWK
+812 KEDVKDGPTQRKNFFITKNSQNLEKY
-818 FDEDDDYYNAI
+818 DELNIYLDYSEYEDIIDDD
-829 GDIGVVI
+829 
-836 KDHETRTGTDREGIV
+836 K
-851 LGYSVTYNVKVVAT
+851 
-865 YYAQSVDYDKTDLAH
+865 
-880 STAHVHYVLQNI
+880 
-892 SDKQYSFVQYNSKY
+892 
-906 FLTKDQ
+906 
-912 KGVLNKDKYWIATV
+912 
-926 YNEDDDEIEEVFN
+926 
-939 GKDFKGQDLNT
+939 
-950 ISNEELKDCVKINNE
+950 LK
-965 ILNNCFGGNENYYRD
+965 
-980 FICAYV
+980 
-986 RGDGQKF
+986 
-993 SSGFIFDLEE
+993 S
-1003 KRSQTIAQDPTQFNF
+1003 
-1018 AGSYNDTYYGWSYN
+1018 
-1032 PSKHYYQYQEDTKSY
+1032 
-1047 TVNYC
+1047 
-1052 IKPISDKSYDTV
+1052 
-1064 ETSLKYD
+1064 
-1071 SVKDTIISLFK
+1071 
-1082 DIKQLALVS
+1082 LALVS
-1091 NSAVNSFDGIVQGH
+1091 NSAVNSFDAIVEGH
-1105 NLSVGNMI
+1105 NLSVDNMI
-1113 TGDKT
+1113 TGDEINYNNGVDKDKIAFPLFGA
-1118 TAVGE
+1118 TA
-1123 NSFNA
+1123 
-1128 GAFYDKNQGDGIYYG
+1128 AFYDKNQGDGVYYG

-1263 YTADTLAYIDG
+1263 YTADTLAFIDG

-1458 RNSDGTYTLVGEG
+1458 RNSDGTYALVGEG
-1471 KGDYSVT
+1471 KGDYSVV
-1478 PGIEMRKCSWR
+1478 PGIEFRKCSWR

-1638 GNLIFQAFDVAAS
+1638 GNLVFQAFDVAAS

>member
-187 AGNPVL
+187 EGKPVL
-193 DEDGNPKKKMT
+193 DSDNNPKKKMT
-204 TRVYNPIV
+204 TRYFNPIV

-286 LGTGEYKEH
+286 LGTGEYKEY
-295 IGDGTVN
+295 IGKGTVN

-307 KYTTEAGDDD
+307 KYTTESGDDD

-340 YTKVYT
+340 YTMVYVDEN
-346 SGGQEINNG
+346 GNKINDGN
-355 EGEVLKGADGRPLA
+355 GEVLKGEDGNPLA
-369 IEIGEEPNPNYF
+369 IEIGDKPNPNYY

-415 RVNYGYNWVFDA
+415 RVNYGYNWVYAPKGTGD
-427 NVGGGSQLYQ
+427 SIQYE
-437 YHDLSVYDSTGK
+437 YHDLSLYDGTGK
-449 GKISLDGSYSENT
+449 GKISLDGSSKENK
-462 AAKNKVYNATVG
+462 AVIDKINAATVAL
-474 YNKSKIRGDIFC
+474 NKSKINGDIFC

-494 ENLALTS
+494 EKTGEVGY
-501 KADKKY
+501 KD
-507 HDEAIVFTKMNGSIY
+507 DAIVFTKLNGSSY

-535 IKTQVYSDDD
+535 IKTQVYSDGD
-545 TFFDRVKQLLGFNG
+545 TFFERVKLLLGFSG
-559 NKWNY
+559 DKWNRKE
-564 SIGNYTYSYS
+564 GNYTYNYGDSYRFKYEVNS
-574 NNTRLEWNKK
+574 AQVLYYYRNHKGSDERNLNSFLSELKKYGNNNINNLKNALIDVFNNTIN
-584 DDKLSTGS
+584 DNQ
-592 GYTSVEV
+592 TS
-599 YKNAIGSFIDEIK
+599 
-612 DGQTY
+612 
-617 ADLRNLFNSI
+617 
-627 INNEKTDNGGNLYNN
+627 LYNN
-642 NYILNGD
+642 DYILKGD
-649 GYLTGMGTG
+649 GYLTGMGTDEEEG
-658 DGEHYVLRPIEFSKN
+658 KKLLPIEFGKN
-673 TNFYVYNWN
+673 VNLYIYNWN
-682 YNTLIK
+682 YDLLLK
-688 TQANVSEEFRV
+688 TQTVESEEFRV
-699 TEIARQLNNSSLVQE
+699 TEISRQLNSTSRVQE
-714 CRTDGT
+714 ARADST

-727 TVNGVPYQAAVTVK
+727 TVNGVPYKAALTVK
-741 FQTLDVNKVYANG
+741 YQTLDVNKVYVNG

-776 IDTIGAFVSNE
+776 IDKIGEFVSNE

-792 VLGII
+792 ILDII

-802 CDEEDALEII
+802 YNEKKALE
-812 KEDYWK
+812 KLQKDYWGFKDGDNLYTGYADLTYSIKDDEKGNDSIFLKYTLVALANYKCTYYDYHAGGDRTLSWEYAKDNSVRYLVVPVYLYK
-818 FDEDDDYYNAI
+818 FEDGKFYYVNEFNYNDYKQVDEDTIKRECNLTQEQIDRIKQNKIKFSDGLYGTSSTKLNEKASAYIASNQEIPKTRYDSSQYYGDGTFGFNGPDSFHSLLNKIRLLAFKVDTYCINDYLDD
-829 GDIGVVI
+829 D
-836 KDHETRTGTDREGIV
+836 TS
-851 LGYSVTYNVKVVAT
+851 L
-865 YYAQSVDYDKTDLAH
+865 
-880 STAHVHYVLQNI
+880 
-892 SDKQYSFVQYNSKY
+892 
-906 FLTKDQ
+906 
-912 KGVLNKDKYWIATV
+912 LNKDE
-926 YNEDDDEIEEVFN
+926 YNKVQAEITYYDV
-939 GKDFKGQDLNT
+939 KNT
-950 ISNEELKDCVKINNE
+950 I
-965 ILNNCFGGNENYYRD
+965 ENL
-980 FICAYV
+980 A
-986 RGDGQKF
+986 K
-993 SSGFIFDLEE
+993 
-1003 KRSQTIAQDPTQFNF
+1003 N
-1018 AGSYNDTYYGWSYN
+1018 
-1032 PSKHYYQYQEDTKSY
+1032 
-1047 TVNYC
+1047 
-1052 IKPISDKSYDTV
+1052 
-1064 ETSLKYD
+1064 
-1071 SVKDTIISLFK
+1071 
-1082 DIKQLALVS
+1082 IKQLALVS
-1091 NSAVNSFDGIVQGH
+1091 DKEANSFYAIVKD
-1105 NLSVGNMI
+1105 VDTMI
-1113 TGDKT
+1113 TGDVT
-1118 TAVGE
+1118 TSVGE

-1175 KIAVQKTESLTEASL
+1175 KIAVQKTETPLTEASL
-1190 REKINKGEVSV
+1190 REKIKKGDVSV

-1213 NFEHPLKELKQ
+1213 AFDYPLYQLEQ
-1224 DDCILK
+1224 ASVVVK
-1230 KLGEGVN
+1230 KG
-1237 GNYSWTSIDTL
+1237 L
-1248 NSWASSGNSRGVTNF
+1248 NPKTNF
-1263 YTADTLAYIDG
+1263 FTADNLYTIVG
-1274 TLSTLGWVNDDIPNV
+1274 SVGQLGWIDKTIRDV
-1289 WTYVRYKAT
+1289 WTYTEGNAFDRY
-1298 IFNSNDRFYAIFQ
+1298 YAIYNNQ
-1311 GDDSDKNV
+1311 DGKKDDNV
-1319 RVMRFRNT
+1319 RVMKFYSTKTNAVW
-1327 QNKNNS
+1327 S
-1333 WTCDNTFGL
+1333 CDNTFGI

-1347 SYDEDGNPVGGDKG
+1347 SYDSKGNPVGGNSG
-1361 GVFVNLDIGGI
+1361 GLFTGI
-1372 RTQVDYTISD
+1372 SNNFRTQVDYTISD

-1388 GGEFGGY
+1388 GGENGGY
-1395 DTEREDSVVFG
+1395 DTEREGPVVFG

-1419 LNHTKRMNITIDAT
+1419 LNDTKRMNITIDAT

-1444 SKYNQVGAGEGAYV
+1444 SKYTQPEDGKKGAYV
-1458 RNSDGTYTLVGEG
+1458 KNSDGTYTMVGEG
-1471 KGDYSVT
+1471 KGDYDVVA
-1478 PGIEMRKCSWR
+1478 GIEFRKCSWR
-1489 IKGEHNAYIMLV
+1489 VKGKHNAYIMLV

-1510 YKLSVNTSGGIN
+1510 YKLAVNENGGIG
-1522 SSVSDRS
+1522 SDTADRS

-1548 YTITSEGKSSL
+1548 YMYNASEHDKDYSL
-1559 KLAAKEIST
+1559 KIAAKEIST
-1568 VESGDMYII
+1568 VESGNMFII
-1577 GTMGNEMTLGRGGY
+1577 GTMGNELTLGRGGY
-1591 INGFVY
+1591 INGFVF

-1604 NNSVGFLGILP
+1604 NNSKGFIGILP

-1630 VSIKGSNI
+1630 ISIKGSNI
-1638 GNLIFQAFDVAAS
+1638 GNLVFQAFDVAAS
-1651 AGGTGKDVNIDF
+1651 AGGSSNDINIDF

-1670 VINKWEFGGYYY
+1670 EINKWEFGGYYY

>member
-96 VQVVLTNVGASD
+96 VQVVLTNIGASD

-134 NETTTRNVTLE
+134 NETTTRNITLE

-154 NSDTGGTEKRDDL
+154 NSDMNIDTGGTEKRDDL

-187 AGNPVL
+187 EGKPVL
-193 DEDGNPKKKMT
+193 DSDNNPKKKMT
-204 TRVYNPIV
+204 TRYFNPIV

-225 LIIGSHDNVIKVQ
+225 LIIGAYDNVIKVQ

-286 LGTGEYKEH
+286 LGTGEYKEY
-295 IGDGTVN
+295 IGKGTVN

-307 KYTTEAGDDD
+307 KYTTESGDDD

-340 YTKVYT
+340 YTMVYVDEN
-346 SGGQEINNG
+346 GNKINDGN
-355 EGEVLKGADGRPLA
+355 GEVLKGADGNPLA
-369 IEIGEEPNPNYF
+369 IEIGDKPNPNYY

-388 PECNPE
+388 QECKPE

-415 RVNYGYNWVFDA
+415 RVNYGYNWVFAPKGTGD
-427 NVGGGSQLYQ
+427 SIQYE
-437 YHDLSVYDSTGK
+437 YHDLSLYDGTGK
-449 GKISLDGSYSENT
+449 GKISLDGSPKENK
-462 AAKNKVYNATVG
+462 AVIDKINAATVAL
-474 YNKSKIRGDIFC
+474 NKSKINGDVFC

-494 ENLALTS
+494 ENLLLPDS
-501 KADKKY
+501 DKT
-507 HDEAIVFTKMNGSIY
+507 EAIVFTKMNGSSY
-522 DGSVFNGYLDANT
+522 NGAVFNGYLDANT
-535 IKTQVYSDDD
+535 INTQVYSDDD
-545 TFFDRVKQLLGFNG
+545 TFFARVKQLLGFNG

-574 NNTRLEWNKK
+574 NNTRLEWNKNVELNKK

-642 NYILNGD
+642 NYILNGG
-649 GYLTGMGTG
+649 GYLTGMSTG
-658 DGEHYVLRPIEFSKN
+658 DGEQYVLRPIEFSKN
-673 TNFYVYNWN
+673 TNLYIYNWN
-682 YNTLIK
+682 YDLLLK
-688 TQANVSEEFRV
+688 TQTVESEEFRV
-699 TEIARQLNNSSLVQE
+699 TEKSRQLNSTSRVQE
-714 CRTDGT
+714 ARADST

-727 TVNGVPYQAAVTVK
+727 TVNGVPYKAALTVK
-741 FQTLDVNKVYANG
+741 YQTLDVNKVYANG
-754 NIEAVGVDAFG
+754 NIEAVGVDAFD
-765 YDVKAGLNAKE
+765 YDVKAGLKANE
-776 IDTIGAFVSNE
+776 IDTIGEFVSNE

-802 CDEEDALEII
+802 CDEKEALEII

-836 KDHETRTGTDREGIV
+836 KDHETRPGTDREGIV
-851 LGYSVTYNVKVVAT
+851 LGYSVTYNVKVKAT
-865 YYAQSVDYDKTDLAH
+865 YYAQSVDYSPLGTIAD
-880 STAHVHYVLQNI
+880 VHYVLQNI
-892 SDKQYSFVQYNSKY
+892 SDKQYSFVKYNSKY

-912 KGVLNKDKYWIATV
+912 KGVLDKDKYWIATV
-926 YNEDDDEIEEVFN
+926 YNENDDEIKEVFN

-950 ISNEELKDCVKINNE
+950 ISNEELKNCVKINNE
-965 ILNNCFGGNENYYRD
+965 ILNNCFGGNENFYRD

-986 RGDGQKF
+986 KGNGQKF
-993 SSGFIFDLEE
+993 SSGFIFDLDER
-1003 KRSQTIAQDPTQFNF
+1003 KSDTIAQDPTQFSF
-1018 AGSYNDTYYGWSYN
+1018 DGSYDKTYVAGSYN
-1032 PSKHYYQYQEDTKSY
+1032 PSKHEYQYQEDTKSY
-1047 TVNYC
+1047 TVNYY

-1091 NSAVNSFDGIVQGH
+1091 DKEANSFYAIVKD
-1105 NLSVGNMI
+1105 VGTMI
-1113 TGDKT
+1113 TGDVT
-1118 TAVGE
+1118 TSVGE

-1143 MYLRASNPRFTNVN
+1143 MYLRASNPRFEKVD

-1162 LDVFHEIMSAGFV
+1162 LKVFHEIMSAGFV

-1201 TEYDLFDASDKT
+1201 TEYDLFDTSDKT
-1213 NFEHPLKELKQ
+1213 DFDHPLKELKQ

-1263 YTADTLAYIDG
+1263 YTADTLAFIDG
-1274 TLSTLGWVNDDIPNV
+1274 TLSTLGLVNDDIHNV

-1311 GDDSDKNV
+1311 GDDRDKNV
-1319 RVMRFRNT
+1319 RVMKFYSTKTNAVL
-1327 QNKNNS
+1327 S
-1333 WTCDNTFGL
+1333 CDNTFGI

-1347 SYDEDGNPVGGDKG
+1347 SYDSKGNPVGGDKG

-1372 RTQVDYTISD
+1372 RTQVDYTISE
-1382 NIYLNF
+1382 NTYFNF
-1388 GGEFGGY
+1388 GGENGGY
-1395 DTEREDSVVFG
+1395 DTEREGPVVFG
-1406 ASKDNGVIDSINQ
+1406 ASKDNLTQIN
-1419 LNHTKRMNITIDAT
+1419 HSKRMNITIDAT

-1444 SKYNQVGAGEGAYV
+1444 SKYTQPEKGKKGAYV
-1458 RNSDGTYTLVGEG
+1458 KNSDGTYTMVGEG
-1471 KGDYSVT
+1471 KGDYDVVA
-1478 PGIEMRKCSWR
+1478 GIEFRKCSWR
-1489 IKGEHNAYIMLV
+1489 VKGKHNAYIMLV

-1510 YKLSVNTSGGIN
+1510 YKLAVNMGGGVG
-1522 SSVSDRS
+1522 SDTADRS

-1535 HFYSGNYTTYSGS
+1535 HFYSGYYTTYSGS

-1638 GNLIFQAFDVAAS
+1638 GNLVFQAFDVAAS